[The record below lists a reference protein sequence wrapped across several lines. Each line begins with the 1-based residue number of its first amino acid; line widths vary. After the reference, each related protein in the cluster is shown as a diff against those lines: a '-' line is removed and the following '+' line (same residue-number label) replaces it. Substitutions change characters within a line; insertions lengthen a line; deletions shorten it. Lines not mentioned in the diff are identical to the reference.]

1 MNKQP
6 SKESLKDK
14 VKGIFGIRPT
24 HISTKPSEPKP
35 SEFIITQDILK
46 ELSPECGIN
55 NRIKVINH
63 VCDLAKSKKFEQ
75 NAVEAVWKAVED
87 MLQTDSPP
95 EARHAVLQLLRAII
109 HGQGESLGPLRA
121 YFFKLIWLYQPSNE
135 DLPERLG
142 VFKALTENGK
152 DITYLEEDIARFVLL
167 WMDMGLTADFL
178 HVLVNLVKFNSCYLD
193 QNVSL
198 MVQKICLLCNRTT
211 SSTDIEVA
219 LQVLDAV
226 VCYNC
231 LPSDSLTIFIITLC
245 RTVNVKEFCESCWKL
260 MRKVLGTHLGH
271 SAIYTMCHI
280 MEERAYTEDAALLRG
295 AVFFVGMA
303 LWGAHRLPALKNTP
317 TLVLPSFFKA
327 MACANELVSYEIVL
341 SITRLIKKYGK
352 ELQVVTWDILLGIIE
367 RLLQQ
372 IQTIGSPELKSIV
385 YELLST
391 VEELY
396 EQNGYHGSCDK
407 FFSLVEK
414 CADKRPDASV
424 LTLISY
430 RAQSIQ
436 PAKDGWIQS
445 LHRLMEKFFRNETRS
460 VIRIKVLHILSFVLS
475 TNRQLYEEELIE
487 VVVIPQLGQIAEDR
501 DLLVRKQA
509 TQLLVDLAEGC
520 STHHFNSLLDII
532 ERVASRPLI
541 AGSMDGERDLT
552 AESPMEDVKTAILG
566 LLEILQSKM
575 YSVPAS
581 HASRVYEMLI
591 SHLQLHYKHKY
602 TSPIASS
609 IRLQVFDFL
618 LLMRADSLHR
628 LGVPN
633 KDGVMRFSPYCHCDM
648 GEPEK
653 RVSEKK
659 PAGSVSPPAGSP
671 APPVVPPSSIRTAY
685 LPYNLAFTVVLQCLK
700 MDADW
705 KVLKLVLDKLP
716 WTLQYKVLLLTS
728 PCSIDQLC
736 SILCSMVTDRMIGER
751 LKRAPDGFARTDVQ
765 LAVVPVLTALTSY
778 HSYLE
783 QPRQR
788 ELVQCLETGLICRC
802 AKQCVVALTMCTVEM
817 PDIMIKLLPALIVKL
832 THISATVAMASPMLE
847 FLSTLVRLPHL
858 YANFVAEQYVSVFA
872 ISLPYTNPFKF
883 NQYIVSLAHHVIAMW
898 FIRCRLPFRKDFVQ
912 YITKGLRS
920 NALLPFDDTL
930 EQSSFRARS
939 TSLNERPKSLR
950 AVKVA
955 KQGPSNNSP
964 IKELKDLSA
973 MDAFRSRSIS
983 VSEHAVRRMQTSNT
997 TCSLGSA
1004 DENAVLQADD
1014 TLKTVHLELT
1024 ETCLD
1029 MMARY
1034 VFSNFSALP
1043 KRSPIA
1049 DFLLSGG
1056 QSMTW
1061 LVGNKLVTITTSGGA
1076 RTQALLGLDMTER
1089 PGGGAVEMTRS
1100 DPSLHTRQTK
1110 EAPAKLESQSSLQLN
1125 SRNAR
1130 IRQRSMS
1137 GGHALRGGPAQSLS
1151 PLVSPSDGEL
1161 CGPLPPP
1168 GPPLEGL
1175 GALRGAA
1182 ATAADEQQS
1191 SASSSTAAPP
1201 PLKEKASLAEF
1212 VPMLTQG
1219 WAEIFI
1225 RRPSGNTSWL
1235 MCLENP
1241 PSPFSSELGNMPLQD
1256 LSSVLMAMEGIKEAP
1271 PAPPATATTVTGT
1284 GNTGNTAATT
1294 GNTGTATGNTAAA
1307 APADAPQALSKPSLI
1322 QRSNTVGALA
1332 SLCPPALL
1340 QGRLL
1345 RSISWADSV
1354 VVLEEGAAAGMGVGV
1369 GGPRGLDSLDLEEFE
1384 AMPTEPIFMSDK
1396 FTTSS
1401 SNKTTPAPPPLSRT
1415 SSTSSQDDEKS
1426 TLEEVSEGAIPID
1439 QAPLGLSSA
1448 AVGLQRNIA
1457 DDDDLP
1463 FAHSQTLNKSSS
1475 SPELQTL
1482 PEAFAKA
1489 TAAAASSSGMG
1500 LGSSSAASGTAGAS
1514 GVGDVPR
1521 VRTPVEGGK
1530 PQGGDREV
1538 VGGGGGG
1545 GGGGGESG
1553 GQGDSVSTAA
1563 TTTTASATAGGGTG
1577 ATGAGSGTAA
1587 VAGPG
1592 AGNGVGGGS
1601 LSSSSSAPRMR
1612 LECPAPAKPG
1622 PLSPSGHRPRGHTIS
1637 VSAPSSRRE
1646 RKMDRDAYHNRSGGP
1661 GSNAEKASGLSPSFV
1676 FLQLYHSPF
1685 FGNEANKPLLLPK
1698 SELIDRAVKVL
1709 DQMPPY
1715 DTHKIG
1721 VVFVGPGQVSNE
1733 VSILSNE
1740 YGSNR
1745 YAQFLTGLGKL
1756 IHLKD
1761 CDPDQVFL
1769 GGLDQYGDDG
1779 EFTYC
1784 WHDDIMQ
1791 AIFHIAT
1798 LMPNRESDKGCCNK
1812 KRHIGNDF
1820 VVVVY
1825 NDSSEEYKLG
1835 TIKGQFN
1842 FVEVV
1847 IKPLDYD
1854 SNLVT
1859 LQCRKDLEGLVDTSV
1874 AKIVSDR
1881 NLPLLVRQMALHANM
1896 ASLVHQY
1903 RANPLDAYASKW
1915 LARLRHIKRIRT
1927 RAQEEIQSRPT
1938 PGISLTQSHSSMSK
1952 SSGVHHQQQQQG
1964 SLSANDSGQRKRLVS
1979 TVDDF
1984 TDFV

>member
-6 SKESLKDK
+6 NKESLKER
-14 VKGIFGIRPT
+14 VKGMLGLGPPRP
-24 HISTKPSEPKP
+24 PSKQSDTKP
-35 SEFIITQDILK
+35 SEFIITTELIK
-46 ELSPECGIN
+46 ELHPDYGLS
-55 NRIKVINH
+55 NRIRMMNQI
-63 VCDLAKSKKFEQ
+63 CDLAKTKKFEEH
-75 NAVEAVWKAVED
+75 AVEAVWKAVED
-87 MLQTDSPP
+87 MLNPEQPP

-109 HGQGESLGPLRA
+109 QGQGERLGPLRA
-121 YFFKLIWLYQPSNE
+121 YFFKVIRDYQPCNE
-135 DLPERLG
+135 DLSDRLE

-167 WMDMGLTADFL
+167 WMEIGLTSDFL

-193 QNVSL
+193 QNVSI
-198 MVQKICLLCNRTT
+198 MVQKICLMCNRTT
-211 SSTDIEVA
+211 SSTDIEVS

-231 LPSDSLTIFIITLC
+231 LPSDSLTVFIITLC

-271 SAIYTMCHI
+271 SAIYTMCRI
-280 MEERAYTEDAALLRG
+280 MEERVYMEDAPLLRG

-317 TLVLPSFFKA
+317 TLVLPSFYKA
-327 MACANELVSYEIVL
+327 MSCANEVVSYEIVL

-372 IQTIGSPELKSIV
+372 IQTIGSAELKAIV
-385 YELLST
+385 YELLTT

-396 EQNGYHGSCDK
+396 EQNGYHGSTEK
-407 FFSLVEK
+407 FFILVEK

-445 LHRLMEKFFRNETRS
+445 LHRLMEKFFKNETRS

-475 TNRQLYEEELIE
+475 TNRQLYEDELIE
-487 VVVIPQLGQIAEDR
+487 MVVIPQLSVIAEDR
-501 DLLVRKQA
+501 DLAVRKQA

-520 STHHFNSLLDII
+520 NTHHFTSLLDII
-532 ERVASRPLI
+532 ERVASRSLVCLGPMEV
-541 AGSMDGERDLT
+541 SERDPT
-552 AESPMEDVKTAILG
+552 AESPMEDVRTSILG
-566 LLEILQSKM
+566 LLEILQSKL
-575 YSVPAS
+575 YSLPAS
-581 HASRVYEMLI
+581 HASRVYELLI
-591 SHLQLHYKHKY
+591 SHLQLHYKNKY
-602 TSPIASS
+602 CSAIAST
-609 IRLQVFDFL
+609 IRLQVFDFFL
-618 LLMRADSLHR
+618 MMRADFLHR

-633 KDGVMRFSPYCHCDM
+633 KDGAIRFSPYCYCDT

-653 RVSEKK
+653 RVGEKK
-659 PAGSVSPPAGSP
+659 PAGSTSPPAGSP
-671 APPVVPPSSIRTAY
+671 APAAAPPSGTIRSAY
-685 LPYNLAFTVVLQCLK
+685 LPYAPAFSVLLQCLK
-700 MDADW
+700 METDW

-716 WTLQYKVLLLTS
+716 WMLQYKVLLLTS
-728 PCSIDQLC
+728 PCSLDQLC
-736 SILCSMVTDRMIGER
+736 STLCCMVTDRLISER
-751 LKRAPDGFARTDVQ
+751 LKKTPEGFSRTDVQ
-765 LAVVPVLTALTSY
+765 LAVVPVLTAITSY
-778 HSYLE
+778 HNYLE
-783 QPRQR
+783 QSRQR
-788 ELVQCLETGLICRC
+788 ELVQCLETGLIYRC

-872 ISLPYTNPFKF
+872 ISLPYTNPSKF

-898 FIRCRLPFRKDFVQ
+898 FIRCRLAFRKDFVQ

-920 NALLPFDDTL
+920 NALLPFDDSH
-930 EQSSFRARS
+930 EQSPFRARS

-950 AVKVA
+950 AAKVA
-955 KQGPSNNSP
+955 KAAAAVANSSSSP
-964 IKELKDLSA
+964 VKELRDLSA

-983 VSEHAVRRMQTSNT
+983 VSEHAVRRMQTSTT

-1004 DENAVLQADD
+1004 DENAVTQADEG
-1014 TLKTVHLELT
+1014 LKTVHLELT

-1049 DFLLSGG
+1049 EFLLAGG
-1056 QSMTW
+1056 RSMTW
-1061 LVGNKLVTITTSGGA
+1061 LVGNKLVTITTSGGV
-1076 RTQALLGLDMTER
+1076 RTQALLGLDMNER
-1089 PGGGAVEMTRS
+1089 LGGGEMTRS
-1100 DPSLHTRQTK
+1100 DPSLHTRMTK
-1110 EAPAKLESQSSLQLN
+1110 EAPAKLESQSSQQHN
-1125 SRNAR
+1125 RATR
-1130 IRQRSMS
+1130 IRVRSMS
-1137 GGHALRGGPAQSLS
+1137 GGHALRAGPAQSLS
-1151 PLVSPSDGEL
+1151 PLVSPSEGEL
-1161 CGPLPPP
+1161 ATPLSPYSGPTLDSV
-1168 GPPLEGL
+1168 GPPSSIS
-1175 GALRGAA
+1175 ATPSAPSPLR
-1182 ATAADEQQS
+1182 DN
-1191 SASSSTAAPP
+1191 P
-1201 PLKEKASLAEF
+1201 SLAEF

-1241 PSPFSSELGNMPLQD
+1241 PSPFSSELGNMPLQE
-1256 LSSVLMAMEGIKEAP
+1256 LSSVLMAMEGVKEPAAQTASAP
-1271 PAPPATATTVTGT
+1271 AST
-1284 GNTGNTAATT
+1284 
-1294 GNTGTATGNTAAA
+1294 A
-1307 APADAPQALSKPSLI
+1307 APAPTSVSEPLI
-1322 QRSNTVGALA
+1322 QTQSSVGGKANLFQRSNT
-1332 SLCPPALL
+1332 
-1340 QGRLL
+1340 
-1345 RSISWADSV
+1345 DSV
-1354 VVLEEGAAAGMGVGV
+1354 VVLEEGSGVTAANT
-1369 GGPRGLDSLDLEEFE
+1369 PPDWLESEEFE
-1384 AMPTEPIFMSDK
+1384 PIPTEPIFISADK
-1396 FTTSS
+1396 FP
-1401 SNKTTPAPPPLSRT
+1401 KTPPPGTLSRS

-1439 QAPLGLSSA
+1439 QPTLGPSTPGSQ
-1448 AVGLQRNIA
+1448 GPE
-1457 DDDDLP
+1457 LP
-1463 FAHSQTLNKSSS
+1463 FQSHSQSQGHGLNKSSS

-1482 PEAFAKA
+1482 PEAFTKA
-1489 TAAAASSSGMG
+1489 ALESEGVLGDTSRPRAPSDGKPQMQQSHFERDKVGGSTGGERNG
-1500 LGSSSAASGTAGAS
+1500 LGGPCLGADGSGSSS
-1514 GVGDVPR
+1514 
-1521 VRTPVEGGK
+1521 
-1530 PQGGDREV
+1530 Q
-1538 VGGGGGG
+1538 
-1545 GGGGGESG
+1545 SG
-1553 GQGDSVSTAA
+1553 G
-1563 TTTTASATAGGGTG
+1563 AG
-1577 ATGAGSGTAA
+1577 
-1587 VAGPG
+1587 
-1592 AGNGVGGGS
+1592 
-1601 LSSSSSAPRMR
+1601 MR
-1612 LECPAPAKPG
+1612 LSFPAAPAQPG
-1622 PLSPSGHRPRGHTIS
+1622 PISPSGGHRPRGHTIS

-1646 RKMDRDAYHNRSGGP
+1646 RRTDRDSYHSRPGP
-1661 GSNAEKASGLSPSFV
+1661 SNTEKISGLSPSFV

-1698 SELIDRAVKVL
+1698 TQVIDRAVKVL

-1721 VVFVGPGQVSNE
+1721 VVFVGAGQVNNE
-1733 VSILSNE
+1733 VAILSNE

-1745 YAQFLTGLGKL
+1745 YAAFLTGLGKL

-1761 CDPDQVFL
+1761 CDPDQIFL

-1820 VVVVY
+1820 VMVVY
-1825 NDSSEEYKLG
+1825 NDSGEEYKLG

-1847 IKPLDYD
+1847 IKPLDYEC
-1854 SNLVT
+1854 NLVT
-1859 LQCRKDLEGLVDTSV
+1859 LQCRKDLEGLVDTTV

-1903 RANPLDAYASKW
+1903 RANPSDAYASKW

-1927 RAQEEIQSRPT
+1927 RAQEDIQSRST
-1938 PGISLTQSHSSMSK
+1938 PGISLTQGHTQQNK
-1952 SSGVHHQQQQQG
+1952 SFQQSTAG
-1964 SLSANDSGQRKRLVS
+1964 ANPEVSGQRKRLVS

>member
-6 SKESLKDK
+6 SKESLRDR
-14 VKGIFGIRPT
+14 VKGMFGLGPTRPHSKQT
-24 HISTKPSEPKP
+24 EK
-35 SEFIITQDILK
+35 FIITLDILM
-46 ELSPECGIN
+46 ELTPEYGLHH
-55 NRIKVINH
+55 RIRVINH
-63 VCDLAKSKKFEQ
+63 VCDLAKSKKFEEH
-75 NAVEAVWKAVED
+75 AVEAVWKAVED
-87 MLQTDSPP
+87 MMQPEQPP
-95 EARHAVLQLLRAII
+95 EAHHAVLVLLRAII
-109 HGQGESLGPLRA
+109 QGQGERLGPLRA
-121 YFFKLIWLYQPSNE
+121 YFFKIILDYQPSNE
-135 DLPERLG
+135 DLAERLE
-142 VFKALTENGK
+142 VFKSLTENGK
-152 DITYLEEDIARFVLL
+152 DITYLEEEIARFVLL
-167 WMDMGLTADFL
+167 WMDIGLSSDFL

-193 QNVSL
+193 ENVSL

-231 LPSDSLTIFIITLC
+231 LPSDSLTVFIITLC

-271 SAIYTMCHI
+271 SAIYTMCRI
-280 MEERAYTEDAALLRG
+280 MEERVYSEDAALLRG

-317 TLVLPSFFKA
+317 TLVLPSFYKA
-327 MACANELVSYEIVL
+327 MSCTNEVVFYEIVL
-341 SITRLIKKYGK
+341 SITRLIKKYGR
-352 ELQVVTWDILLGIIE
+352 ELLVVTWDILLSIIE
-367 RLLQQ
+367 KLLQQ
-372 IQTIGSPELKSIV
+372 IQTMGSPDLKVIV

-396 EQNGYHGSCDK
+396 EQNDFHGSSQR

-436 PAKDGWIQS
+436 PAKDGWLQN
-445 LHRLMEKFFRNETRS
+445 LLKLTEKFFRNESRT

-501 DLLVRKQA
+501 DLSVRKQA

-520 STHHFNSLLDII
+520 STHHFSSLLDII
-532 ERVASRPLI
+532 EKVARPLTC
-541 AGSMDGERDLT
+541 SVEGERELSV
-552 AESPMEDVKTAILG
+552 ESPMEDVRTAILG
-566 LLEILQSKM
+566 LLDILQSKL
-575 YSVPAS
+575 YSLPAS
-581 HASRVYEMLI
+581 HASRVYELLI
-591 SHLQLHYKHKY
+591 SHLQLHYKNKY
-602 TSPIASS
+602 YSATGSS
-609 IRLQVFDFL
+609 IRLKVFDFL
-618 LLMRADSLHR
+618 LMMRADSLHR

-633 KDGVMRFSPYCHCDM
+633 KDGVLRFSPYCHCDS
-648 GEPEK
+648 EK
-653 RVSEKK
+653 RVTDKK
-659 PAGSVSPPAGSP
+659 PTGTVSPPTGSP
-671 APPVVPPSSIRTAY
+671 TPAAPPSSIRTAY
-685 LPYNLAFTVVLQCLK
+685 LPYSLAFSVLLQCLK
-700 MDADW
+700 MENDW
-705 KVLKLVLDKLP
+705 KVLKLVLDKMSC
-716 WTLQYKVLLLTS
+716 TIQYKVLVLTS
-728 PCSIDQLC
+728 PCNIDHLC
-736 SILCSMVTDRMIGER
+736 STLCSMVTDRLISER
-751 LKRAPDGFARTDVQ
+751 LKKTPDGFSLTDVQ
-765 LAVVPVLTALTSY
+765 LAAVPVLTALTSY

-783 QPRQR
+783 QSRQR
-788 ELVQCLETGLICRC
+788 ELVQCLEKGLIYRC

-872 ISLPYTNPFKF
+872 ISLPYTNPSKF

-920 NALLPFDDTL
+920 NALLPFDDTH

-939 TSLNERPKSLR
+939 HISDFTRT
-950 AVKVA
+950 
-955 KQGPSNNSP
+955 
-964 IKELKDLSA
+964 
-973 MDAFRSRSIS
+973 S
-983 VSEHAVRRMQTSNT
+983 VSWLCDALFDPVTSPVLAVTPDPVLCRMQTSST

-1004 DENAVLQADD
+1004 DENAVMQADD
-1014 TLKTVHLELT
+1014 ALKTVHLELT

-1049 DFLLSGG
+1049 EFLLSGG
-1056 QSMTW
+1056 PSMTW
-1061 LVGNKLVTITTSGGA
+1061 LVGNKLVTITTSGGS
-1076 RTQALLGLDMTER
+1076 RTQALLGLDMVER
-1089 PGGGAVEMTRS
+1089 PGGGGEMTRS

-1110 EAPAKLESQSSLQLN
+1110 EAPAKLESQSGHQIS
-1125 SRNAR
+1125 SSTRTR
-1130 IRQRSMS
+1130 VRSIS
-1137 GGHALRGGPAQSLS
+1137 GDSTHTHTP
-1151 PLVSPSDGEL
+1151 
-1161 CGPLPPP
+1161 GPLPPP
-1168 GPPLEGL
+1168 
-1175 GALRGAA
+1175 A
-1182 ATAADEQQS
+1182 
-1191 SASSSTAAPP
+1191 
-1201 PLKEKASLAEF
+1201 PLKDKSSLAEF

-1241 PSPFSSELGNMPLQD
+1241 PSPFSSELGNVPLQE
-1256 LSSVLMAMEGIKEAP
+1256 LSSVLMAMDGVKEPQSEAP
-1271 PAPPATATTVTGT
+1271 V
-1284 GNTGNTAATT
+1284 
-1294 GNTGTATGNTAAA
+1294 
-1307 APADAPQALSKPSLI
+1307 PQPQGRPCPI
-1322 QRSNTVGALA
+1322 QRSNTVGALG
-1332 SLCPPALL
+1332 SLCSPETP
-1340 QGRLL
+1340 GRLH
-1345 RSISWADSV
+1345 RSISWAGRYV
-1354 VVLEEGAAAGMGVGV
+1354 CGLEHAHAHA
-1369 GGPRGLDSLDLEEFE
+1369 
-1384 AMPTEPIFMSDK
+1384 PIFILLALINHRLIHVIY
-1396 FTTSS
+1396 FVSS
-1401 SNKTTPAPPPLSRT
+1401 LLKS

-1426 TLEEVSEGAIPID
+1426 TLEEVSEGGIPID
-1439 QAPLGLSSA
+1439 QPPPALSTPGHQETDVS
-1448 AVGLQRNIA
+1448 L
-1457 DDDDLP
+1457 
-1463 FAHSQTLNKSSS
+1463 SQATTLSKSSS

-1482 PEAFAKA
+1482 PEAFTK
-1489 TAAAASSSGMG
+1489 
-1500 LGSSSAASGTAGAS
+1500 
-1514 GVGDVPR
+1514 
-1521 VRTPVEGGK
+1521 
-1530 PQGGDREV
+1530 
-1538 VGGGGGG
+1538 
-1545 GGGGGESG
+1545 
-1553 GQGDSVSTAA
+1553 
-1563 TTTTASATAGGGTG
+1563 
-1577 ATGAGSGTAA
+1577 A
-1587 VAGPG
+1587 VAQTGP
-1592 AGNGVGGGS
+1592 
-1601 LSSSSSAPRMR
+1601 SSSSASVSVSSSSTSRMR
-1612 LECPAPAKPG
+1612 LEFPTAQPG
-1622 PLSPSGHRPRGHTIS
+1622 PLSPAGHRPRGHTIS

-1646 RKMDRDAYHNRSGGP
+1646 RKMDRDSFSLTFAP
-1661 GSNAEKASGLSPSFV
+1661 LSVGSFV

-1698 SELIDRAVKVL
+1698 SQLIDRAVKVL

-1721 VVFVGPGQVSNE
+1721 VVFVGAGQANNE

-1761 CDPDQVFL
+1761 CDPDQIFL

-1825 NDSSEEYKLG
+1825 NDSGEEYKLG

-1842 FVEVV
+1842 FVEVL
-1847 IKPLDYD
+1847 IKPLDYE

-1896 ASLVHQY
+1896 ASLVHQC
-1903 RANPLDAYASKW
+1903 RANPSDAYASKW

-1938 PGISLTQSHSSMSK
+1938 HAISVTQSHAPMQNK
-1952 SSGVHHQQQQQG
+1952 PAHQPSG
-1964 SLSANDSGQRKRLVS
+1964 SAPNPDAIQRKRLVS

>member
-1 MNKQP
+1 MMNKQP

-14 VKGIFGIRPT
+14 VKGIFGLGPQRP
-24 HISTKPSEPKP
+24 PSKQSDHKP
-35 SEFIITQDILK
+35 SEFIITSDIIK
-46 ELSPECGIN
+46 ELLPECGLS
-55 NRIKVINH
+55 NRIRTMNH
-63 VCDLAKSKKFEQ
+63 ICDLAKTKKFEEH
-75 NAVEAVWKAVED
+75 AVEAVWKSVDD
-87 MLQTDSPP
+87 MLTQEQPP
-95 EARHAVLQLLRAII
+95 EARHAALQLLRAII
-109 HGQGESLGPLRA
+109 QGQGERLGPLRA
-121 YFFKLIWLYQPSNE
+121 YFFKVIRDYQPCNE
-135 DLPERLG
+135 ELSDRLE

-152 DITYLEEDIARFVLL
+152 DITYLEEDIASFVLL
-167 WMDMGLTADFL
+167 WMNIGLTSDFL

-193 QNVSL
+193 QNVST

-211 SSTDIEVA
+211 ASTDIEVA

-231 LPSDSLTIFIITLC
+231 LPSDSLGVFIITLC

-271 SAIYTMCHI
+271 SAIYTMCRI
-280 MEERAYTEDAALLRG
+280 MEEKVYTEDAPLLRG

-317 TLVLPSFFKA
+317 TLVLPSFYKA
-327 MACANELVSYEIVL
+327 MACANEVVSYEIVL
-341 SITRLIKKYGK
+341 SITRLIRKYGK

-372 IQTIGSPELKSIV
+372 IQAIGSAELKAIV
-385 YELLST
+385 YELLT
-391 VEELY
+391 TIEELY
-396 EQNGYHGSCDK
+396 EQNGYHGSTEK

-445 LHRLMEKFFRNETRS
+445 LHWLMEKFFRNESRS
-460 VIRIKVLHILSFVLS
+460 LIRIKVLHILSFVLS
-475 TNRQLYEEELIE
+475 TNRQLYEDELIE
-487 VVVIPQLGQIAEDR
+487 MVVIPLLSGIADDR
-501 DLLVRKQA
+501 DPAVRKQA

-520 STHHFNSLLDII
+520 NTHHFTSLLDII
-532 ERVASRPLI
+532 ERVASRSLVCPGPMEI
-541 AGSMDGERDLT
+541 SDREHT
-552 AESPMEDVKTAILG
+552 AESPLEDVRTAILG
-566 LLEILQSKM
+566 LLEILQSKL
-575 YSVPAS
+575 YSLPAG
-581 HASRVYEMLI
+581 HATRVYELLI
-591 SHLQLHYKHKY
+591 SHLQLHYKNKY
-602 TSPIASS
+602 SSLIASS
-609 IRLQVFDFL
+609 IRLQIFDFFL
-618 LLMRADSLHR
+618 RMRADSLHR
-628 LGVPN
+628 VGFPN
-633 KDGVMRFSPYCHCDM
+633 KDGAMRFSPYCYCDI

-653 RVSEKK
+653 RTNEKK
-659 PAGSVSPPAGSP
+659 STGPTSPPASGP
-671 APPVVPPSSIRTAY
+671 PPPTAAPSVTATIRSAY
-685 LPYNLAFTVVLQCLK
+685 LPYSTAFSVILQCLK
-700 MDADW
+700 METDW
-705 KVLKLVLDKLP
+705 KVLKLVLEKLQ

-728 PCSIDQLC
+728 PCNLDQLC
-736 SILCSMVTDRMIGER
+736 STLCCMVTDRLISER
-751 LKRAPDGFARTDVQ
+751 LKKIPDGFSRTDVQ
-765 LAVVPVLTALTSY
+765 LAVVPALTAITSY
-778 HSYLE
+778 HTYLE
-783 QPRQR
+783 QSRQR
-788 ELVQCLETGLICRC
+788 ELVQCLETGLIYRC
-802 AKQCVVALTMCTVEM
+802 AKQCVVALTLCTVEM

-872 ISLPYTNPFKF
+872 ISLPYTNPSKY

-920 NALLPFDDTL
+920 NALLPFDDGH

-939 TSLNERPKSLR
+939 TSLNERPK
-950 AVKVA
+950 
-955 KQGPSNNSP
+955 
-964 IKELKDLSA
+964 
-973 MDAFRSRSIS
+973 
-983 VSEHAVRRMQTSNT
+983 RMQTSTT

-1004 DENAVLQADD
+1004 DENAVTQADE

-1049 DFLLSGG
+1049 EFLLAGG
-1056 QSMTW
+1056 RSMTW
-1061 LVGNKLVTITTSGGA
+1061 LVGNKLVTITTSGGVH
-1076 RTQALLGLDMTER
+1076 THALLGLDMADR
-1089 PGGGAVEMTRS
+1089 LGGGEMTSRS
-1100 DPSLHTRQTK
+1100 DPSLHTRITK
-1110 EAPAKLESQSSLQLN
+1110 EAPAKLESQSSQQQ
-1125 SRNAR
+1125 SRATR
-1130 IRQRSMS
+1130 IRVRSMS
-1137 GGHALRGGPAQSLS
+1137 GGHALRAGPAQSLS
-1151 PLVSPSDGEL
+1151 PLVSPSEGEL
-1161 CGPLPPP
+1161 
-1168 GPPLEGL
+1168 
-1175 GALRGAA
+1175 AA
-1182 ATAADEQQS
+1182 QLS
-1191 SASSSTAAPP
+1191 PSSTTLDGLSPPSSTSANTPAPP
-1201 PLKEKASLAEF
+1201 PLKDNPGLAEF
-1212 VPMLTQG
+1212 VPILTQG

-1241 PSPFSSELGNMPLQD
+1241 PSPFSSEVRNMPLQE
-1256 LSSVLMAMEGIKEAP
+1256 LSTVLMAMEGVKEPASRTVSAP
-1271 PAPPATATTVTGT
+1271 ASTATPAPAESFSQTHSGAG
-1284 GNTGNTAATT
+1284 G
-1294 GNTGTATGNTAAA
+1294 
-1307 APADAPQALSKPSLI
+1307 KPHLI
-1322 QRSNTVGALA
+1322 QRSNTVSG
-1332 SLCPPALL
+1332 SLWFLGQGSAPIGPPAHN
-1340 QGRLL
+1340 RLY

-1354 VVLEEGAAAGMGVGV
+1354 VVMEESPGVTAV
-1369 GGPRGLDSLDLEEFE
+1369 QSPSDWPECEEFE
-1384 AMPTEPIFMSDK
+1384 PVPADPIFISADK
-1396 FTTSS
+1396 FPKAPPSGTLSRSS
-1401 SNKTTPAPPPLSRT
+1401 S
-1415 SSTSSQDDEKS
+1415 SSSSQDEEKS

-1439 QAPLGLSSA
+1439 QAPLGLSTP
-1448 AVGLQRNIA
+1448 G
-1457 DDDDLP
+1457 
-1463 FAHSQTLNKSSS
+1463 SQELLFQGTHQSQGHGLNKSSS

-1482 PEAFAKA
+1482 SEAFSKVNLESETAIGDAAQSRVPAETKA
-1489 TAAAASSSGMG
+1489 QQLTERE
-1500 LGSSSAASGTAGAS
+1500 SA
-1514 GVGDVPR
+1514 
-1521 VRTPVEGGK
+1521 
-1530 PQGGDREV
+1530 GGDLGGIITTNPITDSASTGPPQS
-1538 VGGGGGG
+1538 VG
-1545 GGGGGESG
+1545 
-1553 GQGDSVSTAA
+1553 A
-1563 TTTTASATAGGGTG
+1563 
-1577 ATGAGSGTAA
+1577 
-1587 VAGPG
+1587 
-1592 AGNGVGGGS
+1592 
-1601 LSSSSSAPRMR
+1601 RMK
-1612 LECPAPAKPG
+1612 LEFPPPG
-1622 PLSPSGHRPRGHTIS
+1622 PQPGPISPGGGHRPRGHTIS

-1646 RKMDRDAYHNRSGGP
+1646 RRTERDSYQSRSGP
-1661 GSNAEKASGLSPSFV
+1661 SSNTEKMAGLSPSFV

-1698 SELIDRAVKVL
+1698 TQVIDRAVKVL

-1721 VVFVGPGQVSNE
+1721 VIFVGAGQVNNE
-1733 VSILSNE
+1733 VAILSNE

-1745 YAQFLTGLGKL
+1745 YAAFLTGLGKL

-1761 CDPDQVFL
+1761 CDPDQIFL

-1820 VVVVY
+1820 VMVVY
-1825 NDSSEEYKLG
+1825 NDSGEEYKLG

-1842 FVEVV
+1842 FVEVI
-1847 IKPLDYD
+1847 IKPLDYEC
-1854 SNLVT
+1854 NLVS

-1874 AKIVSDR
+1874 SKIVSDG

-1903 RANPLDAYASKW
+1903 RANPSDAYASKW

-1927 RAQEEIQSRPT
+1927 RAQEDIQSRAT
-1938 PGISLTQSHSSMSK
+1938 PGISLTQGHAQQNKPFQQSSSA
-1952 SSGVHHQQQQQG
+1952 SSN
-1964 SLSANDSGQRKRLVS
+1964 SESTGQRKRLVS

>member
-1 MNKQP
+1 MSKETIYQIVIYATNELFSGSMNKQP
-6 SKESLKDK
+6 SKESLRDR
-14 VKGIFGIRPT
+14 VKGIFGLGPTRPHSKQT
-24 HISTKPSEPKP
+24 ESKP
-35 SEFIITQDILK
+35 SEFIITLDILM
-46 ELSPECGIN
+46 ELSAEYSLHH
-55 NRIKVINH
+55 RIRVINH
-63 VCDLAKSKKFEQ
+63 VCELAKSKKFEEH
-75 NAVEAVWKAVED
+75 AVEAVWKAVED
-87 MLQTDSPP
+87 MMQPEQPP
-95 EARHAVLQLLRAII
+95 EAHHAVLVLLRAII
-109 HGQGESLGPLRA
+109 QGQGERLGPLRA
-121 YFFKLIWLYQPSNE
+121 YFFKIILDYQPSNE
-135 DLPERLG
+135 DLAERLE

-152 DITYLEEDIARFVLL
+152 DITYLEEEIARFVLL
-167 WMDMGLTADFL
+167 WMDIGLSSDFL

-193 QNVSL
+193 ENVSL

-231 LPSDSLTIFIITLC
+231 LPSDSLTVFIITLC

-271 SAIYTMCHI
+271 SAIYTMCRI
-280 MEERAYTEDAALLRG
+280 MEERVYSEDAALLRG

-317 TLVLPSFFKA
+317 TLVLPSFYKA
-327 MACANELVSYEIVL
+327 MSCANEVVSYEIVL
-341 SITRLIKKYGK
+341 SITRLIKKYGR
-352 ELQVVTWDILLGIIE
+352 ELHVVTWDILLSIIE

-372 IQTIGSPELKSIV
+372 IQTMGSPDLKVIV

-396 EQNGYHGSCDK
+396 EQNDFHGSSQR

-436 PAKDGWIQS
+436 PAKDGWLQN
-445 LHRLMEKFFRNETRS
+445 LLKLMEKFFRNESRT

-501 DLLVRKQA
+501 DLSVRKPA

-520 STHHFNSLLDII
+520 STHHFSSLLDII
-532 ERVASRPLI
+532 EKVARPLTC
-541 AGSMDGERDLT
+541 SMEGERELSV
-552 AESPMEDVKTAILG
+552 ESPMEDVRTAILG
-566 LLEILQSKM
+566 LLDILQSKL
-575 YSVPAS
+575 YSLPAS
-581 HASRVYEMLI
+581 HASRVYELLI
-591 SHLQLHYKHKY
+591 SHLQLHYKNKY
-602 TSPIASS
+602 YSAAGSS
-609 IRLQVFDFL
+609 IRLKVFDFL
-618 LLMRADSLHR
+618 LMMRADSLHR

-633 KDGVMRFSPYCHCDM
+633 KDGVLRFSPYCHCDV
-648 GEPEK
+648 GESEK
-653 RVSEKK
+653 RVTDKK
-659 PAGSVSPPAGSP
+659 PTGTVASPTGSP
-671 APPVVPPSSIRTAY
+671 TPAAPPSSIRTAF
-685 LPYNLAFTVVLQCLK
+685 LPYSLAFSVLLQCLK
-700 MDADW
+700 METDW
-705 KVLKLVLDKLP
+705 KVLKLVLDKMSC
-716 WTLQYKVLLLTS
+716 TIQYKVLIRTS
-728 PCSIDQLC
+728 PCNIDHLC
-736 SILCSMVTDRMIGER
+736 STLCSMVTDRLISER
-751 LKRAPDGFARTDVQ
+751 LKKTPDGFSLTDVQ

-783 QPRQR
+783 QSRQR
-788 ELVQCLETGLICRC
+788 ELVQCLEKGLIYRC

-872 ISLPYTNPFKF
+872 ISLPYTNPSKF

-898 FIRCRLPFRKDFVQ
+898 FIRCRLAFRKDFVQ

-920 NALLPFDDTL
+920 NALLPFDDTH

-939 TSLNERPKSLR
+939 TSLNERPK
-950 AVKVA
+950 
-955 KQGPSNNSP
+955 
-964 IKELKDLSA
+964 
-973 MDAFRSRSIS
+973 
-983 VSEHAVRRMQTSNT
+983 RMQTSST

-1004 DENAVLQADD
+1004 DENAVMQADD
-1014 TLKTVHLELT
+1014 ALKTVHLELT

-1049 DFLLSGG
+1049 EFLLSGG
-1056 QSMTW
+1056 PSMTW
-1061 LVGNKLVTITTSGGA
+1061 LVGNKLVTITTSGGS
-1076 RTQALLGLDMTER
+1076 RTQALLGLDMAER
-1089 PGGGAVEMTRS
+1089 PGGGEMTRS

-1110 EAPAKLESQSSLQLN
+1110 EAPPKLESQSGQQIS
-1125 SRNAR
+1125 SSTRTR
-1130 IRQRSMS
+1130 VRSIS
-1137 GGHALRGGPAQSLS
+1137 GGHALRAGPAQSLS
-1151 PLVSPSDGEL
+1151 PLVASPEGEYS
-1161 CGPLPPP
+1161 GPLPPP
-1168 GPPLEGL
+1168 GPPLEVL
-1175 GALRGAA
+1175 GSQRGV
-1182 ATAADEQQS
+1182 DEHPTPSASQS
-1191 SASSSTAAPP
+1191 SA
-1201 PLKEKASLAEF
+1201 PLKDKSSLAEF

-1241 PSPFSSELGNMPLQD
+1241 PSPFSSELGNIPLQE
-1256 LSSVLMAMEGIKEAP
+1256 LSSVLMAMDGVKEPQSEAP
-1271 PAPPATATTVTGT
+1271 V
-1284 GNTGNTAATT
+1284 
-1294 GNTGTATGNTAAA
+1294 
-1307 APADAPQALSKPSLI
+1307 PQLQGRPCPI
-1322 QRSNTVGALA
+1322 QRSNT
-1332 SLCPPALL
+1332 
-1340 QGRLL
+1340 
-1345 RSISWADSV
+1345 DS
-1354 VVLEEGAAAGMGVGV
+1354 VVLEEAGRSRAIVSAAE
-1369 GGPRGLDSLDLEEFE
+1369 SSELEEFE
-1384 AMPTEPIFMSDK
+1384 AVASEPIIMS
-1396 FTTSS
+1396 S
-1401 SNKTTPAPPPLSRT
+1401 

-1426 TLEEVSEGAIPID
+1426 TLEEVSEGGIPID
-1439 QAPLGLSSA
+1439 QPPLALSTPGHQETDVS
-1448 AVGLQRNIA
+1448 L
-1457 DDDDLP
+1457 
-1463 FAHSQTLNKSSS
+1463 SQATTLSKSSS

-1482 PEAFAKA
+1482 PEAFTKA
-1489 TAAAASSSGMG
+1489 AVQSAAA
-1500 LGSSSAASGTAGAS
+1500 
-1514 GVGDVPR
+1514 
-1521 VRTPVEGGK
+1521 
-1530 PQGGDREV
+1530 
-1538 VGGGGGG
+1538 
-1545 GGGGGESG
+1545 
-1553 GQGDSVSTAA
+1553 
-1563 TTTTASATAGGGTG
+1563 
-1577 ATGAGSGTAA
+1577 
-1587 VAGPG
+1587 GP
-1592 AGNGVGGGS
+1592 
-1601 LSSSSSAPRMR
+1601 SSSSASVSVSSSSTSRMR
-1612 LECPAPAKPG
+1612 LEFPTAQPG
-1622 PLSPSGHRPRGHTIS
+1622 PLSPAGHRPRGHTIS

-1646 RKMDRDAYHNRSGGP
+1646 RKMDRDSYHNRGAA
-1661 GSNAEKASGLSPSFV
+1661 SNTEKSSGLSPSFV

-1685 FGNEANKPLLLPK
+1685 FGSEANKPLLLPK
-1698 SELIDRAVKVL
+1698 SQLIDRAVKVL

-1721 VVFVGPGQVSNE
+1721 VVFVGAGQANNE

-1761 CDPDQVFL
+1761 CDPDQIFL

-1825 NDSSEEYKLG
+1825 NDSGEEYKLG

-1842 FVEVV
+1842 FVEVL
-1847 IKPLDYD
+1847 IKPLDYE

-1896 ASLVHQY
+1896 ASLVHQC
-1903 RANPLDAYASKW
+1903 RANPSDAYASKW

-1938 PGISLTQSHSSMSK
+1938 HAVSLTQSHAPMQNK
-1952 SSGVHHQQQQQG
+1952 PAHQPSG
-1964 SLSANDSGQRKRLVS
+1964 SAANPDAGQRKRLVS

>member
-1 MNKQP
+1 MSCPPASAMNKQQ

-14 VKGIFGIRPT
+14 VKGIFGLGPSRP
-24 HISTKPSEPKP
+24 PSKQTESKP
-35 SEFIITQDILK
+35 SEFIITLDILK
-46 ELSPECGIN
+46 ELSPECGLH
-55 NRIKVINH
+55 NRIRVINH
-63 VCDLAKSKKFEQ
+63 VCELAKSKKFEEH
-75 NAVEAVWKAVED
+75 AVEVLWKAVED
-87 MLQTDSPP
+87 MLQPEQP

-109 HGQGESLGPLRA
+109 QGQGERLGPLRA
-121 YFFKLIWLYQPSNE
+121 YFFKIIRDYHPSNE
-135 DLPERLG
+135 DLPDRLE

-152 DITYLEEDIARFVLL
+152 DITYLEEDIARFVVL
-167 WMDMGLTADFL
+167 WMDVGLTADFL

-193 QNVSL
+193 QNVSH

-231 LPSDSLTIFIITLC
+231 LPSDSLPIFISTLC

-271 SAIYTMCHI
+271 SAIYTMCRI

-303 LWGAHRLPALKNTP
+303 LWGAHRLSALKNTP
-317 TLVLPSFFKA
+317 TLVLPSFYKA
-327 MACANELVSYEIVL
+327 MTCGNEVVSYEIVL
-341 SITRLIKKYGK
+341 SVTRLIKKYGK
-352 ELQVVTWDILLGIIE
+352 ELQVVTWDTLLNIIE
-367 RLLQQ
+367 KLLQH
-372 IQTIGSPELKSIV
+372 IQTTGSHELKTIV
-385 YELLST
+385 HELLTT

-396 EQNGYHGSCDK
+396 EQNGYHGSSER
-407 FFSLVEK
+407 FFCLIEK
-414 CADKRPDASV
+414 CSDKRPESSV

-430 RAQSIQ
+430 RAHSIQ
-436 PAKDGWIQS
+436 PAKDGWIQN
-445 LHRLMEKFFRNETRS
+445 LHRLMEKFFRNESRS
-460 VIRIKVLHILSFVLS
+460 AIRIKVLDVLSFVLS

-487 VVVIPQLGQIAEDR
+487 VVVIPHLSQIAEDR
-501 DLLVRKQA
+501 DLHVRKLA

-520 STHHFNSLLDII
+520 NTHHFNSLLDII
-532 ERVASRPLI
+532 EKVASRSLACVGP
-541 AGSMDGERDLT
+541 AEAAERELSV
-552 AESPMEDVKTAILG
+552 ESPMEDVKTAILG
-566 LLEILQSKM
+566 LLEILQSKL
-575 YSVPAS
+575 YSLPAS
-581 HASRVYEMLI
+581 HACRVYELLI
-591 SHLQLHYKHKY
+591 GHLQLHYKNKY
-602 TSPIASS
+602 CSAIASS

-633 KDGVMRFSPYCHCDM
+633 KDGVLRFSSYCHCDM

-653 RVSEKK
+653 RASEKK
-659 PAGSVSPPAGSP
+659 PAGTVSPPAGSP
-671 APPVVPPSSIRTAY
+671 VPATQPSSIRTAC
-685 LPYNLAFTVVLQCLK
+685 LPYSLAFSVLLQCLK
-700 MDADW
+700 LETDW
-705 KVLKLVLDKLP
+705 KVLKLVLDKMP
-716 WTLQYKVLLLTS
+716 STLQYKVLMLTS

-736 SILCSMVTDRMIGER
+736 STLCSMVTDRLISER
-751 LKRAPDGFARTDVQ
+751 LRKTPDGFSRTDVQ

-778 HSYLE
+778 HNYLE
-783 QPRQR
+783 QSRQR
-788 ELVQCLETGLICRC
+788 ELVQCLETGLIYRC

-832 THISATVAMASPMLE
+832 THISATVTMASPMLE

-872 ISLPYTNPFKF
+872 ISLPYTNPSKF

-920 NALLPFDDTL
+920 NALLPFDDTH

-950 AVKVA
+950 TAKVA

-964 IKELKDLSA
+964 VKELKDLSA

-983 VSEHAVRRMQTSNT
+983 VSEHAVRRKRLELVNNPPLRAPSEEGERGRIISSPSLMHTSIT
-997 TCSLGSA
+997 TSSLGSA
-1004 DENAVLQADD
+1004 DENAMAQADD
-1014 TLKTVHLELT
+1014 GLKNVHLELT

-1049 DFLLSGG
+1049 EFLLAGG
-1056 QSMTW
+1056 RSMTW
-1061 LVGNKLVTITTSGGA
+1061 LVGNKLVTITTSGGS
-1076 RTQALLGLDMTER
+1076 RTQALLGLDLAER
-1089 PGGGAVEMTRS
+1089 HGSGELTRS
-1100 DPSLHTRQTK
+1100 DPSLHTRHTK
-1110 EAPAKLESQSSLQLN
+1110 EAPAKLESQPSQQVN
-1125 SRNAR
+1125 RAAR
-1130 IRQRSMS
+1130 IRVRSIS
-1137 GGHALRGGPAQSLS
+1137 GGHALCAGPAQSLS
-1151 PLVSPSDGEL
+1151 PLVSPSESEL
-1161 CGPLPPP
+1161 CGPLPSP
-1168 GPPLEGL
+1168 GPPLDGL
-1175 GALRGAA
+1175 GSLRGEDPAL
-1182 ATAADEQQS
+1182 S
-1191 SASSSTAAPP
+1191 SPP
-1201 PLKEKASLAEF
+1201 QKDQKSSLAEF
-1212 VPMLTQG
+1212 APMLTQG

-1241 PSPFSSELGNMPLQD
+1241 PSPFSSELGNMPLQE
-1256 LSSVLMAMEGIKEAP
+1256 LSSVLMAMERVKEPGPPEAP
-1271 PAPPATATTVTGT
+1271 AV
-1284 GNTGNTAATT
+1284 
-1294 GNTGTATGNTAAA
+1294 
-1307 APADAPQALSKPSLI
+1307 PQGHKPSLI
-1322 QRSNTVGALA
+1322 QRSNT
-1332 SLCPPALL
+1332 
-1340 QGRLL
+1340 
-1345 RSISWADSV
+1345 DSV
-1354 VVLEEGAAAGMGVGV
+1354 VVLEEGGRGRGVES
-1369 GGPRGLDSLDLEEFE
+1369 PSESPESEEFE
-1384 AMPTEPIFMSDK
+1384 AMPNEPIFISTEK
-1396 FTTSS
+1396 LPQSPYSRSS
-1401 SNKTTPAPPPLSRT
+1401 SS
-1415 SSTSSQDDEKS
+1415 SSQDEEKS
-1426 TLEEVSEGAIPID
+1426 TLEEESEGAIPID
-1439 QAPLGLSSA
+1439 QPLPAPPTPGSQ
-1448 AVGLQRNIA
+1448 GP
-1457 DDDDLP
+1457 DLP
-1463 FAHSQTLNKSSS
+1463 FQHTQTLNKSSS

-1482 PEAFAKA
+1482 QEAFGEAPGA
-1489 TAAAASSSGMG
+1489 GPGEAPAAGVRPGEGRPQGPGDEDGAGAEPNGQAEPPAAVAGGATVTAAAA
-1500 LGSSSAASGTAGAS
+1500 
-1514 GVGDVPR
+1514 
-1521 VRTPVEGGK
+1521 
-1530 PQGGDREV
+1530 
-1538 VGGGGGG
+1538 
-1545 GGGGGESG
+1545 
-1553 GQGDSVSTAA
+1553 
-1563 TTTTASATAGGGTG
+1563 ASA
-1577 ATGAGSGTAA
+1577 SK
-1587 VAGPG
+1587 
-1592 AGNGVGGGS
+1592 
-1601 LSSSSSAPRMR
+1601 LK
-1612 LECPAPAKPG
+1612 LEFPAPQPG

-1637 VSAPSSRRE
+1637 VSAPSRRE
-1646 RKMDRDAYHNRSGGP
+1646 RKVERDSYHNRGAA
-1661 GSNAEKASGLSPSFV
+1661 SNSEKTSGLSPSFV

-1698 SELIDRAVKVL
+1698 SQLIDRAVKVL

-1721 VVFVGPGQVSNE
+1721 VVFVGAGQVNNE

-1745 YAQFLTGLGKL
+1745 YTQFLTGLGKL

-1761 CDPDQVFL
+1761 CDPDQIFL

-1820 VVVVY
+1820 VIVVY
-1825 NDSSEEYKLG
+1825 NDSGEDYKLG

-1847 IKPLDYD
+1847 IRPLDYQ

-1896 ASLVHQY
+1896 ASLVHQN
-1903 RANPLDAYASKW
+1903 RSNPSDAYASKW

-1927 RAQEEIQSRPT
+1927 RAQEEVQSRPT
-1938 PGISLTQSHSSMSK
+1938 PGISLTQGHGPVQSK
-1952 SSGVHHQQQQQG
+1952 TPYQQG
-1964 SLSANDSGQRKRLVS
+1964 GATSNPDSGQRKRLVS

>member
-6 SKESLKDK
+6 SKESLRDR
-14 VKGIFGIRPT
+14 VKGIFGLGPTRPHSKQT
-24 HISTKPSEPKP
+24 ESKP
-35 SEFIITQDILK
+35 SEFIITLDILMVRNT
-46 ELSPECGIN
+46 P
-55 NRIKVINH
+55 VIIH
-63 VCDLAKSKKFEQ
+63 TIQPPPPDQSHQPRVRTRQIQEH
-75 NAVEAVWKAVED
+75 AVEAVWKAVED
-87 MLQTDSPP
+87 MMQPEQPP
-95 EARHAVLQLLRAII
+95 EAHHAVLVLLRAII
-109 HGQGESLGPLRA
+109 QGQGERLGPLRA
-121 YFFKLIWLYQPSNE
+121 YFFKIILDYQPSNE
-135 DLPERLG
+135 DLAERLE

-152 DITYLEEDIARFVLL
+152 DITYLEEEIARFVLL
-167 WMDMGLTADFL
+167 WMDIGLSSDFL

-193 QNVSL
+193 ENVSL

-231 LPSDSLTIFIITLC
+231 LPSDSLTVFIITLC

-271 SAIYTMCHI
+271 SAIYTMCRI
-280 MEERAYTEDAALLRG
+280 MEERVYSEDAALLRG

-317 TLVLPSFFKA
+317 TLVLPSFYKA
-327 MACANELVSYEIVL
+327 MSCANEVVSYEIVL
-341 SITRLIKKYGK
+341 SITRLIKKYGR
-352 ELQVVTWDILLGIIE
+352 ELHVVTWDILLSIIE

-372 IQTIGSPELKSIV
+372 IQTMGSPDLKVIV

-396 EQNGYHGSCDK
+396 EQSDFHGSSQR

-436 PAKDGWIQS
+436 PAKDGWLQN
-445 LHRLMEKFFRNETRS
+445 LLKLMEKFFRNESRT

-501 DLLVRKQA
+501 DLSVRKQA

-520 STHHFNSLLDII
+520 STHHFSSLLDII
-532 ERVASRPLI
+532 EKVARPLTC
-541 AGSMDGERDLT
+541 SMEGERELSV
-552 AESPMEDVKTAILG
+552 ESPMEDVRTAILG
-566 LLEILQSKM
+566 LLDILQSKL
-575 YSVPAS
+575 YSLPAS
-581 HASRVYEMLI
+581 HASRVYELLI
-591 SHLQLHYKHKY
+591 SHLQLHYKNKY
-602 TSPIASS
+602 YSAAGSS
-609 IRLQVFDFL
+609 IRLKVFDFL
-618 LLMRADSLHR
+618 LMMRADSLHR

-633 KDGVMRFSPYCHCDM
+633 KDGVLRFSPYCHCDV
-648 GEPEK
+648 GESEK
-653 RVSEKK
+653 RVTDKK
-659 PAGSVSPPAGSP
+659 PTGTVASPTGSP
-671 APPVVPPSSIRTAY
+671 TPAAPPSSIRTAF
-685 LPYNLAFTVVLQCLK
+685 LPYSLAFSVLLQCLK
-700 MDADW
+700 METDW
-705 KVLKLVLDKLP
+705 KVLKLVLDKMSC
-716 WTLQYKVLLLTS
+716 TIQYKVLIRTS
-728 PCSIDQLC
+728 PCNIDHLC
-736 SILCSMVTDRMIGER
+736 STLCSMVTDRLISER
-751 LKRAPDGFARTDVQ
+751 LKKTPDGFSLTDVQ

-783 QPRQR
+783 QSRQR
-788 ELVQCLETGLICRC
+788 ELVQCLEKGLIYRC

-872 ISLPYTNPFKF
+872 ISLPYTNPSKF

-898 FIRCRLPFRKDFVQ
+898 FIRCRLAFRKDFVQ

-920 NALLPFDDTL
+920 NALLPFDDTH

-950 AVKVA
+950 TTKVA
-955 KQGPSNNSP
+955 KQGPSANSP
-964 IKELKDLSA
+964 VKDLKDLSA

-983 VSEHAVRRMQTSNT
+983 VSEHAVRRMQTSST

-1004 DENAVLQADD
+1004 DENAVMQADD
-1014 TLKTVHLELT
+1014 ALKTVHLELT

-1049 DFLLSGG
+1049 EFLLSGG
-1056 QSMTW
+1056 PSMTW
-1061 LVGNKLVTITTSGGA
+1061 LVGNKLVTITTSSGS
-1076 RTQALLGLDMTER
+1076 RTQALLGLDMAER
-1089 PGGGAVEMTRS
+1089 PGGGEMTRS

-1110 EAPAKLESQSSLQLN
+1110 EAPAKLESQSGQQISSSTRTRVRSISGDL
-1125 SRNAR
+1125 R
-1130 IRQRSMS
+1130 IHSGIKYGNMS
-1137 GGHALRGGPAQSLS
+1137 VTSDLIGSCAGVDEHPT
-1151 PLVSPSDGEL
+1151 PS
-1161 CGPLPPP
+1161 
-1168 GPPLEGL
+1168 
-1175 GALRGAA
+1175 AS
-1182 ATAADEQQS
+1182 QS
-1191 SASSSTAAPP
+1191 SA
-1201 PLKEKASLAEF
+1201 PLKDKSSLAEF

-1241 PSPFSSELGNMPLQD
+1241 PSPFSSELGNIPLQE
-1256 LSSVLMAMEGIKEAP
+1256 LSSVLMAMDGVKEPQSEAP
-1271 PAPPATATTVTGT
+1271 V
-1284 GNTGNTAATT
+1284 
-1294 GNTGTATGNTAAA
+1294 
-1307 APADAPQALSKPSLI
+1307 PQPQGRPCPI
-1322 QRSNTVGALA
+1322 QRSNTGDRATV
-1332 SLCPPALL
+1332 S
-1340 QGRLL
+1340 
-1345 RSISWADSV
+1345 
-1354 VVLEEGAAAGMGVGV
+1354 AAE
-1369 GGPRGLDSLDLEEFE
+1369 SSELEEFE
-1384 AMPTEPIFMSDK
+1384 A
-1396 FTTSS
+1396 TSFVS
-1401 SNKTTPAPPPLSRT
+1401 SLLKS

-1426 TLEEVSEGAIPID
+1426 TLEEVSEGGIPID
-1439 QAPLGLSSA
+1439 QPPLALSTPGHQETDVS
-1448 AVGLQRNIA
+1448 L
-1457 DDDDLP
+1457 
-1463 FAHSQTLNKSSS
+1463 SQATTLSKSSS

-1482 PEAFAKA
+1482 PEAFTKA
-1489 TAAAASSSGMG
+1489 AVQ
-1500 LGSSSAASGTAGAS
+1500 SAAGGDLLSSRIPTVQAGEREAS
-1514 GVGDVPR
+1514 G
-1521 VRTPVEGGK
+1521 
-1530 PQGGDREV
+1530 
-1538 VGGGGGG
+1538 
-1545 GGGGGESG
+1545 ESVI
-1553 GQGDSVSTAA
+1553 S
-1563 TTTTASATAGGGTG
+1563 
-1577 ATGAGSGTAA
+1577 
-1587 VAGPG
+1587 AGP
-1592 AGNGVGGGS
+1592 
-1601 LSSSSSAPRMR
+1601 SSSSASVSVSSSSTSRMR
-1612 LECPAPAKPG
+1612 LEFPTAQPG
-1622 PLSPSGHRPRGHTIS
+1622 PLSPAGHRPRGHTIS

-1646 RKMDRDAYHNRSGGP
+1646 RKMDRDSYHNRGGA
-1661 GSNAEKASGLSPSFV
+1661 SNTEKSSGLSPSFV

-1685 FGNEANKPLLLPK
+1685 FGSEANKPLLLPK
-1698 SELIDRAVKVL
+1698 SQLIDRAVKVL

-1721 VVFVGPGQVSNE
+1721 VVFVGAGQANNE

-1761 CDPDQVFL
+1761 CDPDQIFL

-1825 NDSSEEYKLG
+1825 NDSGEEYKLG

-1842 FVEVV
+1842 FVEVL
-1847 IKPLDYD
+1847 IKPLDYE

-1896 ASLVHQY
+1896 ASLVHQC
-1903 RANPLDAYASKW
+1903 RANPSDAYASKW

-1927 RAQEEIQSRPT
+1927 REIQSRPT
-1938 PGISLTQSHSSMSK
+1938 HAVSLTQSHAPMQNK
-1952 SSGVHHQQQQQG
+1952 PAHQPSG
-1964 SLSANDSGQRKRLVS
+1964 SAANPDAGQRKRLVS

>member
-6 SKESLKDK
+6 SKESLRDR
-14 VKGIFGIRPT
+14 VKGIFGLGTPRPHSKQT
-24 HISTKPSEPKP
+24 ENKP
-35 SEFIITQDILK
+35 SEFIITLDILM
-46 ELSPECGIN
+46 ELTPECGLHH
-55 NRIKVINH
+55 RIKVINH
-63 VCDLAKSKKFEQ
+63 VCDLAKSKKFEE
-75 NAVEAVWKAVED
+75 NAVEALWKAVED
-87 MLQTDSPP
+87 MMHPEQPP
-95 EARHAVLQLLRAII
+95 EARHAVLVLLRAII
-109 HGQGESLGPLRA
+109 QGQGERLGPLRA
-121 YFFKLIWLYQPSNE
+121 YFFKIILDYQPSNE
-135 DLPERLG
+135 DLAERLE

-152 DITYLEEDIARFVLL
+152 DITYLEEEIARFVLL
-167 WMDMGLTADFL
+167 WMDIGLSSDFL

-193 QNVSL
+193 ENVSL

-231 LPSDSLTIFIITLC
+231 LPSDSLTVFIITLC

-271 SAIYTMCHI
+271 SAIYTMCRI
-280 MEERAYTEDAALLRG
+280 MEERVYSEDAALLRG

-303 LWGAHRLPALKNTP
+303 LWGAHRLTALKNTP
-317 TLVLPSFFKA
+317 TLVLPSFYKA
-327 MACANELVSYEIVL
+327 MSCSNEVVSYEIVL
-341 SITRLIKKYGK
+341 SITRLIKKYGR
-352 ELQVVTWDILLGIIE
+352 ELQVVTWDILLSIIE

-372 IQTIGSPELKSIV
+372 IQTMGSPDLKVIV

-396 EQNGYHGSCDK
+396 EQNDFHGSSQR
-407 FFSLVEK
+407 FFNLVEK

-436 PAKDGWIQS
+436 PAKDGWLQN
-445 LHRLMEKFFRNETRS
+445 LLKLMEKFFRNESRT

-501 DLLVRKQA
+501 DLSVRKQA

-520 STHHFNSLLDII
+520 NTHHFSSLLDII
-532 ERVASRPLI
+532 EKVASRPLTC
-541 AGSMDGERDLT
+541 SMEGERDLCL
-552 AESPMEDVKTAILG
+552 ESPMEDVRTAILG
-566 LLEILQSKM
+566 LLDILQSKL
-575 YSVPAS
+575 YSLPAS
-581 HASRVYEMLI
+581 HASRVYELLI
-591 SHLQLHYKHKY
+591 SHLQLHYKNKY
-602 TSPIASS
+602 CSAIGSS
-609 IRLQVFDFL
+609 IRLKVFDFL
-618 LLMRADSLHR
+618 LMMRADSLHR

-633 KDGVMRFSPYCHCDM
+633 KDGVLRFSPYCHCDV
-648 GEPEK
+648 GESEK
-653 RVSEKK
+653 RVSDKK
-659 PAGSVSPPAGSP
+659 PAGTVSPPTGSP
-671 APPVVPPSSIRTAY
+671 TPAAPPSSIRTAY
-685 LPYNLAFTVVLQCLK
+685 LPYSLAFNVLLQCLK
-700 MDADW
+700 METDW
-705 KVLKLVLDKLP
+705 KVLKLVLDKMSC
-716 WTLQYKVLLLTS
+716 TIQYKVLILTS
-728 PCSIDQLC
+728 PCNIDHLC
-736 SILCSMVTDRMIGER
+736 STLCSMVTDRLISER
-751 LKRAPDGFARTDVQ
+751 LKKTPDGFSLTDVQ
-765 LAVVPVLTALTSY
+765 LAVVPVLTAITSY

-783 QPRQR
+783 QSRQR
-788 ELVQCLETGLICRC
+788 ELVQCLEKGLIYRC

-872 ISLPYTNPFKF
+872 ISLPYTNPSNRF

-920 NALLPFDDTL
+920 NALLPFDDTH

-939 TSLNERPKSLR
+939 TSLNERPK
-950 AVKVA
+950 
-955 KQGPSNNSP
+955 
-964 IKELKDLSA
+964 
-973 MDAFRSRSIS
+973 
-983 VSEHAVRRMQTSNT
+983 RMQTSNT

-1004 DENAVLQADD
+1004 DENAVMQADD
-1014 TLKTVHLELT
+1014 ALKTVHLELT

-1049 DFLLSGG
+1049 EFLLSGG
-1056 QSMTW
+1056 PSMTW
-1061 LVGNKLVTITTSGGA
+1061 LVGNKLVTITTSGGS
-1076 RTQALLGLDMTER
+1076 RTQALLGLDMAER
-1089 PGGGAVEMTRS
+1089 PGGGGEMTRS

-1110 EAPAKLESQSSLQLN
+1110 EAPAKLESQSGQQIN
-1125 SRNAR
+1125 TTTRTR
-1130 IRQRSMS
+1130 VRSIS
-1137 GGHALRGGPAQSLS
+1137 GGHALRAGPAQSLS
-1151 PLVSPSDGEL
+1151 PLVASPEGEYS
-1161 CGPLPPP
+1161 GPLPPP
-1168 GPPLEGL
+1168 GPPLEVL
-1175 GALRGAA
+1175 GSQRGVE
-1182 ATAADEQQS
+1182 DH
-1191 SASSSTAAPP
+1191 PP
-1201 PLKEKASLAEF
+1201 PSTSHSSPPFKDKSSLAEF

-1241 PSPFSSELGNMPLQD
+1241 PSPFSSELGNLPLQE
-1256 LSSVLMAMEGIKEAP
+1256 LSSVLMAMDGVKEPQSDAP
-1271 PAPPATATTVTGT
+1271 D
-1284 GNTGNTAATT
+1284 
-1294 GNTGTATGNTAAA
+1294 
-1307 APADAPQALSKPSLI
+1307 APANVPQPQGKPFPI
-1322 QRSNTVGALA
+1322 QRSNTVGALS
-1332 SLCPPALL
+1332 SLCSPDSP
-1340 QGRLL
+1340 GRFH

-1354 VVLEEGAAAGMGVGV
+1354 VLEEGGRSRAAISPAESKEV
-1369 GGPRGLDSLDLEEFE
+1369 EEFE
-1384 AMPTEPIFMSDK
+1384 AIPSEPIFMSS
-1396 FTTSS
+1396 TE
-1401 SNKTTPAPPPLSRT
+1401 TPAGMLSRS
-1415 SSTSSQDDEKS
+1415 SSTSSQDDKS
-1426 TLEEVSEGAIPID
+1426 TLEEVSEGGIPID
-1439 QAPLGLSSA
+1439 QPPLTLSSP
-1448 AVGLQRNIA
+1448 GPH
-1457 DDDDLP
+1457 DPDLT
-1463 FAHSQTLNKSSS
+1463 FSHTTTLNKSSS

-1482 PEAFAKA
+1482 PEAFMKA
-1489 TAAAASSSGMG
+1489 TAE
-1500 LGSSSAASGTAGAS
+1500 SAAG
-1514 GVGDVPR
+1514 GDVHCSKIQTVQAPA
-1521 VRTPVEGGK
+1521 E
-1530 PQGGDREV
+1530 REAT
-1538 VGGGGGG
+1538 
-1545 GGGGGESG
+1545 GESF
-1553 GQGDSVSTAA
+1553 
-1563 TTTTASATAGGGTG
+1563 
-1577 ATGAGSGTAA
+1577 GSP
-1587 VAGPG
+1587 GP
-1592 AGNGVGGGS
+1592 
-1601 LSSSSSAPRMR
+1601 SSSSTSISVSSSSTSRMR
-1612 LECPAPAKPG
+1612 LEFPTAQPG
-1622 PLSPSGHRPRGHTIS
+1622 HLSPTGHRPRGHTIS

-1646 RKMDRDAYHNRSGGP
+1646 RKMDRDSYHNRGGP
-1661 GSNAEKASGLSPSFV
+1661 SNAEKSSGLSPSFV

-1698 SELIDRAVKVL
+1698 TQLIDRAVKVL

-1721 VVFVGPGQVSNE
+1721 VVFVGAGQANNE

-1761 CDPDQVFL
+1761 CDPDQIFL

-1825 NDSSEEYKLG
+1825 NDSGEEYKLG

-1842 FVEVV
+1842 FVEVL
-1847 IKPLDYD
+1847 IKPLDYE

-1896 ASLVHQY
+1896 ASLVHQC
-1903 RANPLDAYASKW
+1903 RANPSDAYASKW

-1938 PGISLTQSHSSMSK
+1938 HGISLTQSHAPMQNK
-1952 SSGVHHQQQQQG
+1952 PAHQPSG
-1964 SLSANDSGQRKRLVS
+1964 SASNPDVGQRKRLVS

>member
-1 MNKQP
+1 MNKQQ
-6 SKESLKDK
+6 SKETLKEK
-14 VKGIFGIRPT
+14 VKGIFGLGTPRQQ
-24 HISTKPSEPKP
+24 TKQNDSKLP
-35 SEFIITQDILK
+35 EFIITADIIK
-46 ELSPECGIN
+46 ELHPDCGLS
-55 NRIKVINH
+55 NRIRVMNQI
-63 VCDLAKSKKFEQ
+63 CELAKIKKFEE

-87 MLQTDSPP
+87 MLSPEQPP
-95 EARHAVLQLLRAII
+95 EARHAVLHLLKSII
-109 HGQGESLGPLRA
+109 QGQGEWLGPLRA
-121 YFFKLIWLYQPSNE
+121 YFFKVVRDYQPCNE
-135 DLPERLG
+135 DLSERLE

-167 WMDMGLTADFL
+167 WMDIGLTTDFL
-178 HVLVNLVKFNSCYLD
+178 HVLVNLVKYNSCYLD

-198 MVQKICLLCNRTT
+198 MVQKICFLCNRTT

-231 LPSDSLTIFIITLC
+231 LPSESLTVFIITLC

-271 SAIYTMCHI
+271 SAIYTMCRI
-280 MEERAYTEDAALLRG
+280 MEERMYMEDAPLLRG

-317 TLVLPSFFKA
+317 TLVLPSFYKA
-327 MACANELVSYEIVL
+327 MSCANEVVSYEIVL

-372 IQTIGSPELKSIV
+372 IQTIGSPELKTIV
-385 YELLST
+385 YELLTT

-396 EQNGYHGSCDK
+396 EQNGYHGSTEK
-407 FFSLVEK
+407 FFVLVEK

-445 LHRLMEKFFRNETRS
+445 LHCLMEKFFRNETRS
-460 VIRIKVLHILSFVLS
+460 RIRIKVLHILSFVLS
-475 TNRQLYEEELIE
+475 TNRQLYEDELIE
-487 VVVIPQLGQIAEDR
+487 KVVIPQLSGIAEDR
-501 DLLVRKQA
+501 DPAVRTQA

-520 STHHFNSLLDII
+520 NTHHFTSLLDII
-532 ERVASRPLI
+532 ERVANRPLVCS
-541 AGSMDGERDLT
+541 GSLEVSERDSP
-552 AESPMEDVKTAILG
+552 ADSPMEDVRTAIRG
-566 LLEILQSKM
+566 LLEILQSKL
-575 YSVPAS
+575 YSLPAG
-581 HASRVYEMLI
+581 HASRVYELLI
-591 SHLQLHYKHKY
+591 SHLQLHYKNKY
-602 TSPIASS
+602 CSAVASS
-609 IRLQVFDFL
+609 IRLQVFDFFL
-618 LLMRADSLHR
+618 MMRADSLHR
-628 LGVPN
+628 VGVPN
-633 KDGVMRFSPYCHCDM
+633 KDGVMRFSPYCYCDA

-653 RVSEKK
+653 RICDKK
-659 PAGSVSPPAGSP
+659 PAGSISPPAGSP
-671 APPVVPPSSIRTAY
+671 APGVAPPASTTSIRSAY
-685 LPYNLAFTVVLQCLK
+685 LPYAPAFTILLQCLK
-700 MDADW
+700 METDW
-705 KVLKLVLDKLP
+705 KVLKVVLEKLP
-716 WTLQYKVLLLTS
+716 WMLQFKVLLLTS
-728 PCSIDQLC
+728 ACSLDHLC
-736 SILCSMVTDRMIGER
+736 STLCAMVTDRQISER
-751 LKRAPDGFARTDVQ
+751 LKKMPEGFSRTDVQ
-765 LAVVPVLTALTSY
+765 LAVVPVLTAITSY

-783 QPRQR
+783 QSRQR
-788 ELVQCLETGLICRC
+788 ELVQCLETGLIYRC

-872 ISLPYTNPFKF
+872 ISLPYTNPSKF

-920 NALLPFDDTL
+920 NALLPFDDGH
-930 EQSSFRARS
+930 EQSPFRARS

-950 AVKVA
+950 AGKVA
-955 KQGPSNNSP
+955 KPSASVANSSSSP
-964 IKELKDLSA
+964 VKELRDLSA
-973 MDAFRSRSIS
+973 MEAFRSRSIS
-983 VSEHAVRRMQTSNT
+983 VSEHAVRRMHTSTT

-1004 DENAVLQADD
+1004 DENAVTQADEG
-1014 TLKTVHLELT
+1014 LKTVHLELT

-1049 DFLLSGG
+1049 EFLLAGG
-1056 QSMTW
+1056 RSMTW
-1061 LVGNKLVTITTSGGA
+1061 LVGNKLITITTSGGV
-1076 RTQALLGLDMTER
+1076 RTQALLGLDMSER
-1089 PGGGAVEMTRS
+1089 LGGGGGGGGEMTRS
-1100 DPSLHTRQTK
+1100 DPSLHTRMTK
-1110 EAPAKLESQSSLQLN
+1110 EAPAKLESQSSQQQN
-1125 SRNAR
+1125 RTARTRVRSR
-1130 IRQRSMS
+1130 S
-1137 GGHALRGGPAQSLS
+1137 GGHALRAGPIQSLS
-1151 PLVSPSDGEL
+1151 PLVSPSEGEL
-1161 CGPLPPP
+1161 APSSSPSSGPTLDGV
-1168 GPPLEGL
+1168 GPP
-1175 GALRGAA
+1175 
-1182 ATAADEQQS
+1182 
-1191 SASSSTAAPP
+1191 SSTSAPLSAPP
-1201 PLKEKASLAEF
+1201 PLKDNPSLAEF

-1241 PSPFSSELGNMPLQD
+1241 PSPFSSELGNMPLQE
-1256 LSSVLMAMEGIKEAP
+1256 LSTVLMAMEGVKEPPTQTASAP
-1271 PAPPATATTVTGT
+1271 AST
-1284 GNTGNTAATT
+1284 
-1294 GNTGTATGNTAAA
+1294 A
-1307 APADAPQALSKPSLI
+1307 APAPTSVSEPLTQTHSSGGGKTNLF
-1322 QRSNTVGALA
+1322 QRSNT
-1332 SLCPPALL
+1332 
-1340 QGRLL
+1340 
-1345 RSISWADSV
+1345 DSV
-1354 VVLEEGAAAGMGVGV
+1354 VVLEEVSGVTAEHTPLEWV
-1369 GGPRGLDSLDLEEFE
+1369 EVEEFE
-1384 AMPTEPIFMSDK
+1384 AVPTEPIFMSTEK
-1396 FTTSS
+1396 
-1401 SNKTTPAPPPLSRT
+1401 APLLSRS

-1439 QAPLGLSSA
+1439 QPG
-1448 AVGLQRNIA
+1448 VGPSTPGSQGPE
-1457 DDDDLP
+1457 LP
-1463 FAHSQTLNKSSS
+1463 FQSHSQSQGHGLNKSSS

-1482 PEAFAKA
+1482 PEAFTKA
-1489 TAAAASSSGMG
+1489 A
-1500 LGSSSAASGTAGAS
+1500 L
-1514 GVGDVPR
+1514 
-1521 VRTPVEGGK
+1521 
-1530 PQGGDREV
+1530 
-1538 VGGGGGG
+1538 
-1545 GGGGGESG
+1545 ESEKA
-1553 GQGDSVSTAA
+1553 QGDMSRPRAPSDGKAQAQQPYSDKERAEGSTGVDFNAPGGSVQ
-1563 TTTTASATAGGGTG
+1563 G
-1577 ATGAGSGTAA
+1577 AESS
-1587 VAGPG
+1587 
-1592 AGNGVGGGS
+1592 GS
-1601 LSSSSSAPRMR
+1601 LSQAGGVAMKLAFPA
-1612 LECPAPAKPG
+1612 APAAPG
-1622 PLSPSGHRPRGHTIS
+1622 PISPSGGHRPRGHTIS

-1646 RKMDRDAYHNRSGGP
+1646 RKTERDSYHNRTGR
-1661 GSNAEKASGLSPSFV
+1661 SNTEKISGLSPSFV

-1698 SELIDRAVKVL
+1698 TQVIDRAVKVL

-1721 VVFVGPGQVSNE
+1721 VVFVGAGQVNNE
-1733 VSILSNE
+1733 VAILSNE

-1745 YAQFLTGLGKL
+1745 YAAFLTGLGKL

-1761 CDPDQVFL
+1761 CDPDQIFL

-1820 VVVVY
+1820 VMVVY
-1825 NDSSEEYKLG
+1825 NDSGEEYKLG

-1842 FVEVV
+1842 FVEVI
-1847 IKPLDYD
+1847 IKPLDYNC
-1854 SNLVT
+1854 NLVS
-1859 LQCRKDLEGLVDTSV
+1859 LQCRKDLEGLVDPSV

-1903 RANPLDAYASKW
+1903 RANPSDAYASKW

-1927 RAQEEIQSRPT
+1927 RAQEDIQSRST
-1938 PGISLTQSHSSMSK
+1938 PGISLTQGHA
-1952 SSGVHHQQQQQG
+1952 QQNKPFQQ
-1964 SLSANDSGQRKRLVS
+1964 STSASNSEASGQRKRLVS

>member
-6 SKESLKDK
+6 SKESLRDR
-14 VKGIFGIRPT
+14 VKGIFGLGSTRPHSKQT
-24 HISTKPSEPKP
+24 ESKP
-35 SEFIITQDILK
+35 SEFIITLDILM
-46 ELSPECGIN
+46 ELTPEYSLHH
-55 NRIKVINH
+55 RIRVINH
-63 VCDLAKSKKFEQ
+63 LCDLAKSKKFEEH
-75 NAVEAVWKAVED
+75 AVEAVWKAVED
-87 MLQTDSPP
+87 MMQPEQPP
-95 EARHAVLQLLRAII
+95 EARHAVLVLLRAII
-109 HGQGESLGPLRA
+109 QGQGERLGLLRA
-121 YFFKLIWLYQPSNE
+121 YFFKIILDYQPCNE
-135 DLPERLG
+135 DLAERLE

-152 DITYLEEDIARFVLL
+152 DITHLEEEIARFVLL
-167 WMDMGLTADFL
+167 WMDIGLSSDFL

-193 QNVSL
+193 ENVSL

-231 LPSDSLTIFIITLC
+231 LPSDSLAVFIITLC

-271 SAIYTMCHI
+271 SAIYTMCRI
-280 MEERAYTEDAALLRG
+280 MEESVYSEDAALLRG

-303 LWGAHRLPALKNTP
+303 LWGAHRLSALKNTP
-317 TLVLPSFFKA
+317 AQVLPSFYKA
-327 MACANELVSYEIVL
+327 MSCANEVVSYEIVL
-341 SITRLIKKYGK
+341 SISRLIKKYGR
-352 ELQVVTWDILLGIIE
+352 ELQIVTWDILLSIIE

-372 IQTIGSPELKSIV
+372 IQTMGSSDLKVIV

-396 EQNGYHGSCDK
+396 EQSDFHGSSQR

-436 PAKDGWIQS
+436 PAKDGWLQN
-445 LHRLMEKFFRNETRS
+445 LLKLMEKFFRNESRT

-501 DLLVRKQA
+501 DLSVRKQA

-520 STHHFNSLLDII
+520 STHHFSSLLDII
-532 ERVASRPLI
+532 EKVARPLTC
-541 AGSMDGERDLT
+541 SMEGERELSV
-552 AESPMEDVKTAILG
+552 ESPMEDVRTAILG
-566 LLEILQSKM
+566 LLDILQSKL
-575 YSVPAS
+575 YSLPAS
-581 HASRVYEMLI
+581 HASRVYELLI
-591 SHLQLHYKHKY
+591 SHLQLHYKNKY
-602 TSPIASS
+602 YSAIGSS
-609 IRLQVFDFL
+609 IRLKVFDFL
-618 LLMRADSLHR
+618 LMMRADSLHR

-633 KDGVMRFSPYCHCDM
+633 KDGVLRFSPYCHCDV
-648 GEPEK
+648 GESEK
-653 RVSEKK
+653 RVTDKK
-659 PAGSVSPPAGSP
+659 PTGTVSPPTGSP
-671 APPVVPPSSIRTAY
+671 TPAAPPSSIRTAC
-685 LPYNLAFTVVLQCLK
+685 LPYSLAFSVLLQCLK
-700 MDADW
+700 METDW
-705 KVLKLVLDKLP
+705 KVLKLVLDKMSC
-716 WTLQYKVLLLTS
+716 TIQYKVLIRTS
-728 PCSIDQLC
+728 PCNIDHLC
-736 SILCSMVTDRMIGER
+736 STLCSTR
-751 LKRAPDGFARTDVQ
+751 LKKTPDGFSLTDVQ

-783 QPRQR
+783 QSRQR
-788 ELVQCLETGLICRC
+788 ELVQCLEKGLIYRC

-872 ISLPYTNPFKF
+872 ISLPYTNPSKF

-920 NALLPFDDTL
+920 NALLPFDDTQ

-939 TSLNERPKSLR
+939 TSLNERPK
-950 AVKVA
+950 
-955 KQGPSNNSP
+955 
-964 IKELKDLSA
+964 
-973 MDAFRSRSIS
+973 
-983 VSEHAVRRMQTSNT
+983 RMQTSST

-1004 DENAVLQADD
+1004 DENAVMQADD
-1014 TLKTVHLELT
+1014 ALKTVHLELT

-1043 KRSPIA
+1043 KRSPVA
-1049 DFLLSGG
+1049 EFLLSGG
-1056 QSMTW
+1056 PSMTW
-1061 LVGNKLVTITTSGGA
+1061 LVGNKLVTITTSGGS
-1076 RTQALLGLDMTER
+1076 RTQALLGLDMAER
-1089 PGGGAVEMTRS
+1089 PGGGEMTRS

-1110 EAPAKLESQSSLQLN
+1110 EAPAKLESQSGQQIGTST
-1125 SRNAR
+1125 RTR
-1130 IRQRSMS
+1130 VRSIS
-1137 GGHALRGGPAQSLS
+1137 GGHALRAGPAQSLS
-1151 PLVSPSDGEL
+1151 PLVASPEGEYS
-1161 CGPLPPP
+1161 GPLPPP
-1168 GPPLEGL
+1168 GPPLEVL
-1175 GALRGAA
+1175 GSQRGVEEHPAPSSS
-1182 ATAADEQQS
+1182 QS
-1191 SASSSTAAPP
+1191 SP
-1201 PLKEKASLAEF
+1201 PLKDMSSLAEF

-1241 PSPFSSELGNMPLQD
+1241 PSPFSSELGNVPLQE
-1256 LSSVLMAMEGIKEAP
+1256 LSSVLMAMDGVKEPQSEAP
-1271 PAPPATATTVTGT
+1271 V
-1284 GNTGNTAATT
+1284 
-1294 GNTGTATGNTAAA
+1294 
-1307 APADAPQALSKPSLI
+1307 PQPQGRPCPI
-1322 QRSNTVGALA
+1322 QRSNT
-1332 SLCPPALL
+1332 
-1340 QGRLL
+1340 
-1345 RSISWADSV
+1345 DS
-1354 VVLEEGAAAGMGVGV
+1354 VVLEEGGRSKATE
-1369 GGPRGLDSLDLEEFE
+1369 SKELEEFE
-1384 AMPTEPIFMSDK
+1384 AAPTEPIF
-1396 FTTSS
+1396 TSAS
-1401 SNKTTPAPPPLSRT
+1401 

-1426 TLEEVSEGAIPID
+1426 TLEEVSEGGIPID
-1439 QAPLGLSSA
+1439 QPPPALSTPGPNES
-1448 AVGLQRNIA
+1448 
-1457 DDDDLP
+1457 DLD
-1463 FAHSQTLNKSSS
+1463 FTHGTTLNKSSS

-1482 PEAFAKA
+1482 PEAFTK
-1489 TAAAASSSGMG
+1489 AAAQSAAESASS
-1500 LGSSSAASGTAGAS
+1500 
-1514 GVGDVPR
+1514 
-1521 VRTPVEGGK
+1521 
-1530 PQGGDREV
+1530 
-1538 VGGGGGG
+1538 
-1545 GGGGGESG
+1545 
-1553 GQGDSVSTAA
+1553 
-1563 TTTTASATAGGGTG
+1563 
-1577 ATGAGSGTAA
+1577 
-1587 VAGPG
+1587 AGP
-1592 AGNGVGGGS
+1592 
-1601 LSSSSSAPRMR
+1601 SSSSASVSVSSSSTSRMR
-1612 LECPAPAKPG
+1612 LEFPTAQPG
-1622 PLSPSGHRPRGHTIS
+1622 PLSPTGHRPRGHTIS

-1646 RKMDRDAYHNRSGGP
+1646 RKMDRDSYHNRGGP
-1661 GSNAEKASGLSPSFV
+1661 SNAEKSSGLSPSFV

-1698 SELIDRAVKVL
+1698 SQLIDRAVKVL

-1721 VVFVGPGQVSNE
+1721 VVFVGAGQANNE

-1761 CDPDQVFL
+1761 CDPDQIFL
-1769 GGLDQYGDDG
+1769 GGLDQHGDDG

-1825 NDSSEEYKLG
+1825 NDSGEEYKLG

-1842 FVEVV
+1842 FVEVL
-1847 IKPLDYD
+1847 IKPLDYE

-1859 LQCRKDLEGLVDTSV
+1859 MQCRKDLEGLVDTSV
-1874 AKIVSDR
+1874 AKIVSDL
-1881 NLPLLVRQMALHANM
+1881 NLPLLVRQMALHANVRLSREDKLFYLLSCLVKM
-1896 ASLVHQY
+1896 ASLVHQC
-1903 RANPLDAYASKW
+1903 RANPSDAYASKW

-1938 PGISLTQSHSSMSK
+1938 HGISLTQSHAPMQNK
-1952 SSGVHHQQQQQG
+1952 PAHQSSGAAPNQD
-1964 SLSANDSGQRKRLVS
+1964 AGQRKRLVS

>member
-14 VKGIFGIRPT
+14 VKGIFGLGPPRP
-24 HISTKPSEPKP
+24 PSKQSDHKP
-35 SEFIITQDILK
+35 SEFIITADIIK
-46 ELSPECGIN
+46 ELHPECGIN
-55 NRIKVINH
+55 NRIRTMNH
-63 VCDLAKSKKFEQ
+63 VCDLAKTKRFEEH
-75 NAVEAVWKAVED
+75 AVEAVWKAVED
-87 MLQTDSPP
+87 MLSQEQPP

-109 HGQGESLGPLRA
+109 QGQGERLGPLRA
-121 YFFKLIWLYQPSNE
+121 YFFRVIRDYQPCNE
-135 DLPERLG
+135 DLSDRLE

-167 WMDMGLTADFL
+167 WMDIGLTSDFL

-193 QNVSL
+193 QNVSI

-231 LPSDSLTIFIITLC
+231 LPSDSLTVFIITLC

-271 SAIYTMCHI
+271 SAIYTMCRI
-280 MEERAYTEDAALLRG
+280 MEERVYMEDAPLLRG

-317 TLVLPSFFKA
+317 TLVLPSFYKA
-327 MACANELVSYEIVL
+327 MSCANEVVSYEIVL

-372 IQTIGSPELKSIV
+372 IQAIGSAELKTIV
-385 YELLST
+385 YELLTT

-396 EQNGYHGSCDK
+396 EQNGYHGSTEK

-445 LHRLMEKFFRNETRS
+445 LHRLMEKFFRNESRS

-475 TNRQLYEEELIE
+475 TNRQLYEDELIE
-487 VVVIPQLGQIAEDR
+487 MVVIPQLSGIAEDR
-501 DLLVRKQA
+501 DLAVRKQA

-520 STHHFNSLLDII
+520 NTHHFTSLLDII
-532 ERVASRPLI
+532 ERVASRSLVCSGPMEV
-541 AGSMDGERDLT
+541 SEREPT
-552 AESPMEDVKTAILG
+552 AESPMEDVRTAILG
-566 LLEILQSKM
+566 LLEILQSKL
-575 YSVPAS
+575 YSPVTLPAQ
-581 HASRVYEMLI
+581 ATRVYELLI
-591 SHLQLHYKHKY
+591 SHLQLHYKNKY
-602 TSPIASS
+602 CSAVASS
-609 IRLQVFDFL
+609 IRLQVFDFFL
-618 LLMRADSLHR
+618 MMRADSLHR
-628 LGVPN
+628 VGVPN
-633 KDGVMRFSPYCHCDM
+633 KDGAMRFSPYCYCDT
-648 GEPEK
+648 GDPEK
-653 RVSEKK
+653 RASEKK
-659 PAGSVSPPAGSP
+659 PTGSTSPPASG
-671 APPVVPPSSIRTAY
+671 PPPTPPPTAATSTIRSAY
-685 LPYNLAFTVVLQCLK
+685 LPYSPAFSVLLQCLK
-700 MDADW
+700 METDW
-705 KVLKLVLDKLP
+705 KVLKLILEKLP
-716 WTLQYKVLLLTS
+716 WTLQYKVMLLTS
-728 PCSIDQLC
+728 PCSLDQLC
-736 SILCSMVTDRMIGER
+736 STLCFMVTDRLISER
-751 LKRAPDGFARTDVQ
+751 LKKTPEGFSRTDVQ
-765 LAVVPVLTALTSY
+765 LAVVPVLTAITSY
-778 HSYLE
+778 HNYLE
-783 QPRQR
+783 QSRQR
-788 ELVQCLETGLICRC
+788 ELVQCLETGLIYRC

-832 THISATVAMASPMLE
+832 THISATVAMASSMLE

-872 ISLPYTNPFKF
+872 ISLPYTNPSK
-883 NQYIVSLAHHVIAMW
+883 
-898 FIRCRLPFRKDFVQ
+898 LPFRKDFVQ

-920 NALLPFDDTL
+920 NALLPFDDGH

-939 TSLNERPKSLR
+939 TSLNERPK
-950 AVKVA
+950 
-955 KQGPSNNSP
+955 
-964 IKELKDLSA
+964 
-973 MDAFRSRSIS
+973 
-983 VSEHAVRRMQTSNT
+983 RMQTSTT

-1004 DENAVLQADD
+1004 DENAVTQADEG
-1014 TLKTVHLELT
+1014 LKTVHLELT

-1049 DFLLSGG
+1049 EFLLAGG
-1056 QSMTW
+1056 RSMTW
-1061 LVGNKLVTITTSGGA
+1061 LVGNKLVTITTSGGV
-1076 RTQALLGLDMTER
+1076 RTQALLGLDMADR
-1089 PGGGAVEMTRS
+1089 LGGGEMTRS
-1100 DPSLHTRQTK
+1100 DPSLHTRITK
-1110 EAPAKLESQSSLQLN
+1110 EAPAKLESQSSQQQ
-1125 SRNAR
+1125 SRATR
-1130 IRQRSMS
+1130 IRVRSMS
-1137 GGHALRGGPAQSLS
+1137 GGHALRAGPAQSLS
-1151 PLVSPSDGEL
+1151 PLVSPSEGEL
-1161 CGPLPPP
+1161 AAPLSP
-1168 GPPLEGL
+1168 
-1175 GALRGAA
+1175 
-1182 ATAADEQQS
+1182 S
-1191 SASSSTAAPP
+1191 SAPMLDGLSPSSSTSANPPAPP
-1201 PLKEKASLAEF
+1201 PLKDNPSLAEF

-1241 PSPFSSELGNMPLQD
+1241 PSPFSSELGNMPLQE
-1256 LSSVLMAMEGIKEAP
+1256 LSTVLMAMEGVKETPAQTASAP
-1271 PAPPATATTVTGT
+1271 AST
-1284 GNTGNTAATT
+1284 
-1294 GNTGTATGNTAAA
+1294 A
-1307 APADAPQALSKPSLI
+1307 APAPVEPFSQAHSSAGGKAHLI
-1322 QRSNTVGALA
+1322 QRSNT
-1332 SLCPPALL
+1332 
-1340 QGRLL
+1340 
-1345 RSISWADSV
+1345 DSV
-1354 VVLEEGAAAGMGVGV
+1354 VVLEEGSGVTSAHT
-1369 GGPRGLDSLDLEEFE
+1369 PSDWLESEEFE
-1384 AMPTEPIFMSDK
+1384 PMPSDPIFISADK
-1396 FTTSS
+1396 LA
-1401 SNKTTPAPPPLSRT
+1401 KAPPPGTLSRS

-1439 QAPLGLSSA
+1439 QPTQGLSTP
-1448 AVGLQRNIA
+1448 G
-1457 DDDDLP
+1457 
-1463 FAHSQTLNKSSS
+1463 SQELLFQGTNQSQGHGLNKSSS

-1482 PEAFAKA
+1482 PEAFSKAALESENVLGDAAQPRVLSEAKVQPPA
-1489 TAAAASSSGMG
+1489 ERENVGGDLSGLMTPSQ
-1500 LGSSSAASGTAGAS
+1500 LVEGSSAVLPQSGGARMKLEFPPAGA
-1514 GVGDVPR
+1514 
-1521 VRTPVEGGK
+1521 
-1530 PQGGDREV
+1530 Q
-1538 VGGGGGG
+1538 
-1545 GGGGGESG
+1545 
-1553 GQGDSVSTAA
+1553 
-1563 TTTTASATAGGGTG
+1563 
-1577 ATGAGSGTAA
+1577 
-1587 VAGPG
+1587 
-1592 AGNGVGGGS
+1592 
-1601 LSSSSSAPRMR
+1601 
-1612 LECPAPAKPG
+1612 PG
-1622 PLSPSGHRPRGHTIS
+1622 PISPSGGHRPRGHTIS

-1646 RKMDRDAYHNRSGGP
+1646 RRTERDSYHSRPGP
-1661 GSNAEKASGLSPSFV
+1661 SNTEKTSGLSPSFV

-1698 SELIDRAVKVL
+1698 TQVIERAVKVL

-1721 VVFVGPGQVSNE
+1721 VIFVGAGQINNE
-1733 VSILSNE
+1733 VAILSNE

-1745 YAQFLTGLGKL
+1745 YASFLTGLGKL

-1761 CDPDQVFL
+1761 CDPDQIFL

-1820 VVVVY
+1820 VMVVY
-1825 NDSSEEYKLG
+1825 NDSGEEYKLG

-1842 FVEVV
+1842 FVEVI
-1847 IKPLDYD
+1847 IKPLDYEC
-1854 SNLVT
+1854 NLVT
-1859 LQCRKDLEGLVDTSV
+1859 LQCRKDLEGLVDTTV

-1903 RANPLDAYASKW
+1903 RANPSDAYASKW

-1927 RAQEEIQSRPT
+1927 RAHEDIQSRST
-1938 PGISLTQSHSSMSK
+1938 PGISLTQGHAQQNKSFQQSSSTALNAE
-1952 SSGVHHQQQQQG
+1952 S
-1964 SLSANDSGQRKRLVS
+1964 SGQRKRLVS

>member
-14 VKGIFGIRPT
+14 VKGIFGLGPPRP
-24 HISTKPSEPKP
+24 PSKQSDHKP
-35 SEFIITQDILK
+35 SEFIITTDIIK
-46 ELSPECGIN
+46 ELHPECGLS
-55 NRIKVINH
+55 NRIRTMNH
-63 VCDLAKSKKFEQ
+63 VCDLAKTKRFEEH
-75 NAVEAVWKAVED
+75 AVDAVWKSVDD
-87 MLQTDSPP
+87 MLSQEQPP

-109 HGQGESLGPLRA
+109 QGQGERLGPLRA
-121 YFFKLIWLYQPSNE
+121 YFFRVIRDYQPCNE
-135 DLPERLG
+135 DLSDRLE

-167 WMDMGLTADFL
+167 WMDIGLTSDFL

-193 QNVSL
+193 HNVSI

-211 SSTDIEVA
+211 SSSDIEVA

-231 LPSDSLTIFIITLC
+231 LPSDSLTVFIITLC

-271 SAIYTMCHI
+271 SAIYTMCRI
-280 MEERAYTEDAALLRG
+280 MEERVYMEDAPLLRG

-317 TLVLPSFFKA
+317 TLVLPSFYKA
-327 MACANELVSYEIVL
+327 MSCANEVVSYEIVL

-372 IQTIGSPELKSIV
+372 IQAIGSAELKTIV
-385 YELLST
+385 YELLTT

-396 EQNGYHGSCDK
+396 EQNGYHGSTEK

-445 LHRLMEKFFRNETRS
+445 LHRLMEKFFRNESRS

-475 TNRQLYEEELIE
+475 TNRQLYEDELIE
-487 VVVIPQLGQIAEDR
+487 MVVIPQLSGIAEDR
-501 DLLVRKQA
+501 DLAVRKQA
-509 TQLLVDLAEGC
+509 TQLLVDLGEGC
-520 STHHFNSLLDII
+520 NTHHFTSLLDII
-532 ERVASRPLI
+532 ERVASRSLVCS
-541 AGSMDGERDLT
+541 GLVEVSEREPI
-552 AESPMEDVKTAILG
+552 AESPMEDVRTAILG
-566 LLEILQSKM
+566 LLEILQSKL
-575 YSVPAS
+575 YSLPAS
-581 HASRVYEMLI
+581 HATRVYELLI
-591 SHLQLHYKHKY
+591 NHLQLHYKSKY
-602 TSPIASS
+602 CSAISSS
-609 IRLQVFDFL
+609 IRLQVFEFL
-618 LLMRADSLHR
+618 LMMRADSLHR
-628 LGVPN
+628 VGVPN
-633 KDGVMRFSPYCHCDM
+633 KDGIIRFSPYCHCDS

-653 RVSEKK
+653 RAIEKK
-659 PAGSVSPPAGSP
+659 TTGSTSPPATGP
-671 APPVVPPSSIRTAY
+671 PTAPPTSATSMIRLAY
-685 LPYNLAFTVVLQCLK
+685 LPYSPAFSVLLQCLK
-700 MDADW
+700 METDW
-705 KVLKLVLDKLP
+705 KVLKLILEKLP
-716 WTLQYKVLLLTS
+716 WTLQYKVMLLTS
-728 PCSIDQLC
+728 PCSLDQLC
-736 SILCSMVTDRMIGER
+736 STLCCMVTDRLISER
-751 LKRAPDGFARTDVQ
+751 LKKTPEGFSRTDVQ
-765 LAVVPVLTALTSY
+765 LAVVPVLTAITSY

-783 QPRQR
+783 QSRQR
-788 ELVQCLETGLICRC
+788 ELVQCLETGLIYRC

-872 ISLPYTNPFKF
+872 ISLPYTNPSKY

-920 NALLPFDDTL
+920 NALLPFDDGH

-950 AVKVA
+950 AAKMAKAAAVVA
-955 KQGPSNNSP
+955 NSSSSP
-964 IKELKDLSA
+964 VKELRDLSA

-1004 DENAVLQADD
+1004 DENAVTQADEG
-1014 TLKTVHLELT
+1014 LKTVHLELT

-1049 DFLLSGG
+1049 EFLLAGG
-1056 QSMTW
+1056 RSMTW
-1061 LVGNKLVTITTSGGA
+1061 LVGNKLVTITTSAGV
-1076 RTQALLGLDMTER
+1076 RTQAMLGLDMADR
-1089 PGGGAVEMTRS
+1089 LGGGGEMTRS
-1100 DPSLHTRQTK
+1100 DPSLHTRITK
-1110 EAPAKLESQSSLQLN
+1110 EAPAKLESQSSQQQ
-1125 SRNAR
+1125 SRATR
-1130 IRQRSMS
+1130 IRVRSMS
-1137 GGHALRGGPAQSLS
+1137 GGHALRAGPAQSLS
-1151 PLVSPSDGEL
+1151 PLVSPSEGEL
-1161 CGPLPPP
+1161 
-1168 GPPLEGL
+1168 
-1175 GALRGAA
+1175 AA
-1182 ATAADEQQS
+1182 SLSPSTAPTLDS
-1191 SASSSTAAPP
+1191 LSPSSSTSATPSAPQ
-1201 PLKEKASLAEF
+1201 PLKDNPSLAEF

-1241 PSPFSSELGNMPLQD
+1241 PSPFSSELGNMPLQE
-1256 LSSVLMAMEGIKEAP
+1256 LSTVLMAMEGVKEP
-1271 PAPPATATTVTGT
+1271 PAQTASAPAST
-1284 GNTGNTAATT
+1284 
-1294 GNTGTATGNTAAA
+1294 A
-1307 APADAPQALSKPSLI
+1307 APAPAEPFSQAHSSAGGKAHVV
-1322 QRSNTVGALA
+1322 QRSNT
-1332 SLCPPALL
+1332 
-1340 QGRLL
+1340 
-1345 RSISWADSV
+1345 DSV
-1354 VVLEEGAAAGMGVGV
+1354 VVKEEGAGVTSAQT
-1369 GGPRGLDSLDLEEFE
+1369 PSDWLESEEFE
-1384 AMPTEPIFMSDK
+1384 PMPTDPIFISALIP
-1396 FTTSS
+1396 
-1401 SNKTTPAPPPLSRT
+1401 KTLSRS

-1439 QAPLGLSSA
+1439 QPSQGLSSP
-1448 AVGLQRNIA
+1448 G
-1457 DDDDLP
+1457 
-1463 FAHSQTLNKSSS
+1463 SQELLFQGTNQSQGHGLNKSSS

-1482 PEAFAKA
+1482 PEAFSKAAMESEKMLGDAGQSRVLSEVKVQPLAERENIGGDLHGLPVSSHVVEA
-1489 TAAAASSSGMG
+1489 TALVLPQSSGARMK
-1500 LGSSSAASGTAGAS
+1500 LEFPPAGA
-1514 GVGDVPR
+1514 
-1521 VRTPVEGGK
+1521 
-1530 PQGGDREV
+1530 Q
-1538 VGGGGGG
+1538 
-1545 GGGGGESG
+1545 
-1553 GQGDSVSTAA
+1553 
-1563 TTTTASATAGGGTG
+1563 
-1577 ATGAGSGTAA
+1577 
-1587 VAGPG
+1587 
-1592 AGNGVGGGS
+1592 
-1601 LSSSSSAPRMR
+1601 
-1612 LECPAPAKPG
+1612 PG
-1622 PLSPSGHRPRGHTIS
+1622 PISPGGGHRPRGHTIS
-1637 VSAPSSRRE
+1637 VSAPSSRRD
-1646 RKMDRDAYHNRSGGP
+1646 RRTDRDSYHSRLGP
-1661 GSNAEKASGLSPSFV
+1661 SNAEKTSGLSPSFV

-1698 SELIDRAVKVL
+1698 TQVIDRAVKVL

-1721 VVFVGPGQVSNE
+1721 VIFVGAGQVNNE

-1745 YAQFLTGLGKL
+1745 YASFLTGLGKL
-1756 IHLKD
+1756 IHLKE
-1761 CDPDQVFL
+1761 CDPDQIFL

-1820 VVVVY
+1820 VMVVY
-1825 NDSSEEYKLG
+1825 NDCGEDYKLG

-1842 FVEVV
+1842 FVEVI
-1847 IKPLDYD
+1847 IKPLDYEC
-1854 SNLVT
+1854 NLVT
-1859 LQCRKDLEGLVDTSV
+1859 LQCRKDLEGLVDTTV

-1903 RANPLDAYASKW
+1903 RANPSDAYASKW

-1927 RAQEEIQSRPT
+1927 RAHEDIQSRST
-1938 PGISLTQSHSSMSK
+1938 PGISLTQGHAQQSK
-1952 SSGVHHQQQQQG
+1952 SFQQ
-1964 SLSANDSGQRKRLVS
+1964 SSNAALNAESSGQRKRLVS

>member
-1 MNKQP
+1 MNKPQ
-6 SKESLKDK
+6 SKESLKEK
-14 VKGIFGIRPT
+14 VRGIFGLGPQRQQ
-24 HISTKPSEPKP
+24 TKQSDSKLP
-35 SEFIITQDILK
+35 EFIITADIIK
-46 ELSPECGIN
+46 ELHPDCGLSSRVRVMNQI
-55 NRIKVINH
+55 
-63 VCDLAKSKKFEQ
+63 CDLAKIKKFEE

-87 MLQTDSPP
+87 MLSPEQPP

-109 HGQGESLGPLRA
+109 QGQGEWLGPLRA
-121 YFFKLIWLYQPSNE
+121 YFFKVIRDYQPCNE
-135 DLPERLG
+135 DLSERLE

-152 DITYLEEDIARFVLL
+152 DITYLEEDIALFVLL
-167 WMDMGLTADFL
+167 WMDIGLTSDFL
-178 HVLVNLVKFNSCYLD
+178 HVLVNLVKYNSCYLD
-193 QNVSL
+193 QNVSI

-231 LPSDSLTIFIITLC
+231 LPSDSLTVFIITLC

-271 SAIYTMCHI
+271 SAIYTMCRI
-280 MEERAYTEDAALLRG
+280 MEERVYMEDAPLLRG

-317 TLVLPSFFKA
+317 TLVLPSFYKA
-327 MACANELVSYEIVL
+327 MSCANEVVSYEIVL

-372 IQTIGSPELKSIV
+372 IQTIGSAELKAIV
-385 YELLST
+385 YELLTT

-396 EQNGYHGSCDK
+396 EQNGYHGSTEK

-445 LHRLMEKFFRNETRS
+445 LHCLMEKFFRNETRS

-475 TNRQLYEEELIE
+475 TNRQLYEDELIE
-487 VVVIPQLGQIAEDR
+487 KVVIPQLSGIAEDR
-501 DLLVRKQA
+501 DLAVRKQA

-520 STHHFNSLLDII
+520 NTHHFTSLLDII
-532 ERVASRPLI
+532 ERVASRSLVCS
-541 AGSMDGERDLT
+541 GSLEVAERDPT
-552 AESPMEDVKTAILG
+552 ADSPMEDVKTAVLG
-566 LLEILQSKM
+566 LLEILQSKL
-575 YSVPAS
+575 YSLPAS
-581 HASRVYEMLI
+581 HASRVYELLI
-591 SHLQLHYKHKY
+591 SHLQLHYKNKY
-602 TSPIASS
+602 CSAIASTV
-609 IRLQVFDFL
+609 RLQVFDFFL
-618 LLMRADSLHR
+618 MMRADSLHR
-628 LGVPN
+628 VGVPN
-633 KDGVMRFSPYCHCDM
+633 KDGVMRFSPYCYCDA

-653 RVSEKK
+653 RVCDKK
-659 PAGSVSPPAGSP
+659 PAGSISPPAGSP
-671 APPVVPPSSIRTAY
+671 APAAAPPASAASIRSAY
-685 LPYNLAFTVVLQCLK
+685 LPYAPAFSVLLQCLK
-700 MDADW
+700 METDW

-716 WTLQYKVLLLTS
+716 WMLQYKVLLLTS
-728 PCSIDQLC
+728 SCSLDQLC
-736 SILCSMVTDRMIGER
+736 STLCSMVTDRQISER
-751 LKRAPDGFARTDVQ
+751 LKKMPEGFSRTDVQ
-765 LAVVPVLTALTSY
+765 LAVVPVLTAITSY
-778 HSYLE
+778 HNYLD
-783 QPRQR
+783 QSRQR
-788 ELVQCLETGLICRC
+788 ELVQCLETGLIYRC

-817 PDIMIKLLPALIVKL
+817 PDIMIKLLPSLIVKL

-872 ISLPYTNPFKF
+872 ISLPYTNPSKF
-883 NQYIVSLAHHVIAMW
+883 NQYIVSLAHHAIAMW

-920 NALLPFDDTL
+920 NALLPFDDGH
-930 EQSSFRARS
+930 EQSPFRARS
-939 TSLNERPKSLR
+939 TSLNERPK
-950 AVKVA
+950 
-955 KQGPSNNSP
+955 
-964 IKELKDLSA
+964 
-973 MDAFRSRSIS
+973 
-983 VSEHAVRRMQTSNT
+983 RMHTSTT

-1004 DENAVLQADD
+1004 DENAVTQADEG
-1014 TLKTVHLELT
+1014 LKTVHLELT

-1049 DFLLSGG
+1049 EFLLAGG
-1056 QSMTW
+1056 RSMTW
-1061 LVGNKLVTITTSGGA
+1061 LVGNKLVTITTSGGV
-1076 RTQALLGLDMTER
+1076 RTQALLGLDISER
-1089 PGGGAVEMTRS
+1089 LSGGGEMTRS
-1100 DPSLHTRQTK
+1100 DPSLHTRMTK
-1110 EAPAKLESQSSLQLN
+1110 EAPAKLESQSSQQQN
-1125 SRNAR
+1125 RTARTRVRSR
-1130 IRQRSMS
+1130 S
-1137 GGHALRGGPAQSLS
+1137 GGHALRAGPIQSLS
-1151 PLVSPSDGEL
+1151 PLVSPSEGEL
-1161 CGPLPPP
+1161 ASPLSPSSGPTLDSV
-1168 GPPLEGL
+1168 GPP
-1175 GALRGAA
+1175 
-1182 ATAADEQQS
+1182 
-1191 SASSSTAAPP
+1191 SSTSTLSAPP
-1201 PLKEKASLAEF
+1201 PLKDNPSLAEF

-1241 PSPFSSELGNMPLQD
+1241 PSPFSSELGNMPLQE
-1256 LSSVLMAMEGIKEAP
+1256 LSTVLMAMEGVKEPPTQTASAP
-1271 PAPPATATTVTGT
+1271 AST
-1284 GNTGNTAATT
+1284 
-1294 GNTGTATGNTAAA
+1294 A
-1307 APADAPQALSKPSLI
+1307 APAPTSVSEPLTQTHSSVGGKANLF
-1322 QRSNTVGALA
+1322 QRSNT
-1332 SLCPPALL
+1332 
-1340 QGRLL
+1340 
-1345 RSISWADSV
+1345 DSV
-1354 VVLEEGAAAGMGVGV
+1354 VVLEEASRVPAEPAPLEWVEG
-1369 GGPRGLDSLDLEEFE
+1369 EEFE
-1384 AMPTEPIFMSDK
+1384 PVPTEPIFISADK
-1396 FTTSS
+1396 D
-1401 SNKTTPAPPPLSRT
+1401 PLPGMLSR
-1415 SSTSSQDDEKS
+1415 SASTSSQDDEKS

-1439 QAPLGLSSA
+1439 QPS
-1448 AVGLQRNIA
+1448 VGPSTPGSQGP
-1457 DDDDLP
+1457 DLP
-1463 FAHSQTLNKSSS
+1463 FQSHSQSQGHGLNKSSS

-1482 PEAFAKA
+1482 PEAF
-1489 TAAAASSSGMG
+1489 TLAALESEKVQDEAARPRAPSDGKLQAQKPYSDKDKVEASTGVDPSGPGGPVQGVEGSASSSQSG
-1500 LGSSSAASGTAGAS
+1500 GTAMKLAF
-1514 GVGDVPR
+1514 P
-1521 VRTPVEGGK
+1521 
-1530 PQGGDREV
+1530 
-1538 VGGGGGG
+1538 
-1545 GGGGGESG
+1545 
-1553 GQGDSVSTAA
+1553 A
-1563 TTTTASATAGGGTG
+1563 
-1577 ATGAGSGTAA
+1577 
-1587 VAGPG
+1587 
-1592 AGNGVGGGS
+1592 
-1601 LSSSSSAPRMR
+1601 
-1612 LECPAPAKPG
+1612 APAQPG
-1622 PLSPSGHRPRGHTIS
+1622 PISPGGGHRPRGHTIS

-1646 RKMDRDAYHNRSGGP
+1646 RKTERDSYHSRP
-1661 GSNAEKASGLSPSFV
+1661 GSGNAEKISGLSPSFV

-1698 SELIDRAVKVL
+1698 TQVIDRAVKVL

-1721 VVFVGPGQVSNE
+1721 VVFVGAGQVNNE
-1733 VSILSNE
+1733 VAILSNE

-1745 YAQFLTGLGKL
+1745 YAAFLTGLGKL

-1761 CDPDQVFL
+1761 CDPDQIFL

-1791 AIFHIAT
+1791 GIFHIAT

-1820 VVVVY
+1820 VIVVY
-1825 NDSSEEYKLG
+1825 NDSGEDYKLG

-1842 FVEVV
+1842 FVEVI
-1847 IKPLDYD
+1847 IKPLDYEC
-1854 SNLVT
+1854 NLVS

-1903 RANPLDAYASKW
+1903 RANPSDAYASKW

-1927 RAQEEIQSRPT
+1927 RAQEDIQSRST
-1938 PGISLTQSHSSMSK
+1938 PGISLTQGHTQQNK
-1952 SSGVHHQQQQQG
+1952 SFQQ
-1964 SLSANDSGQRKRLVS
+1964 STSAQNPETSGQRKRLVS

>member
-14 VKGIFGIRPT
+14 VKGIFGLGPPRP
-24 HISTKPSEPKP
+24 PSKQSETRP
-35 SEFIITQDILK
+35 SEFIITTDIIK
-46 ELSPECGIN
+46 ELHPDCGLS
-55 NRIKVINH
+55 NRVRMMNH
-63 VCDLAKSKKFEQ
+63 VCDLAKTKKFEDH
-75 NAVEAVWKAVED
+75 AVEAVWKAVED
-87 MLQTDSPP
+87 MRTPEQPL

-109 HGQGESLGPLRA
+109 QGQGERLGPLRA
-121 YFFKLIWLYQPSNE
+121 YFFKVIRDYQPCNE
-135 DLPERLG
+135 DLSDRLE

-167 WMDMGLTADFL
+167 WMDIGLTSDFL

-193 QNVSL
+193 QNVSI

-231 LPSDSLTIFIITLC
+231 LPSDSLTVFIITLC

-271 SAIYTMCHI
+271 SAIYTMCRI
-280 MEERAYTEDAALLRG
+280 MEERVYMEDAPLLRG

-317 TLVLPSFFKA
+317 TLVLPSFYKA
-327 MACANELVSYEIVL
+327 MSCPNEVVSYEIVL

-372 IQTIGSPELKSIV
+372 IQTIGSAELKAIV
-385 YELLST
+385 YELLTT

-396 EQNGYHGSCDK
+396 EQNGYHGSTEK

-436 PAKDGWIQS
+436 PAKDSWIQS
-445 LHRLMEKFFRNETRS
+445 LHRLMEKFFRNEPRS

-475 TNRQLYEEELIE
+475 TNRQLYEDELIE
-487 VVVIPQLGQIAEDR
+487 MVVIPQLSGIADDR
-501 DLLVRKQA
+501 DLAVRKQA

-520 STHHFNSLLDII
+520 NTHHFTSLLDII
-532 ERVASRPLI
+532 ERVSSRSLVCPGPLEV
-541 AGSMDGERDLT
+541 SERDPT
-552 AESPMEDVKTAILG
+552 AESPMEDVRTAILG
-566 LLEILQSKM
+566 LLEILQSKL
-575 YSVPAS
+575 YSLPAS
-581 HASRVYEMLI
+581 HASRVYELLI
-591 SHLQLHYKHKY
+591 SHLQLHYKNKY
-602 TSPIASS
+602 SSTIASS
-609 IRLQVFDFL
+609 IRLQVFDFFL
-618 LLMRADSLHR
+618 MMRADSLHR

-633 KDGVMRFSPYCHCDM
+633 KDGAMRFSPYCYCDT

-659 PAGSVSPPAGSP
+659 PAGSTSPPAGSP
-671 APPVVPPSSIRTAY
+671 APPTAPSASTASIRSAY
-685 LPYNLAFTVVLQCLK
+685 LPYAPAFSVLLQCLK
-700 MDADW
+700 METDW
-705 KVLKLVLDKLP
+705 KVFRLVLDKLP

-728 PCSIDQLC
+728 PCSLDQLC
-736 SILCSMVTDRMIGER
+736 STLCCMVTDRLISER
-751 LKRAPDGFARTDVQ
+751 LKKTPEGFSRTEVQ
-765 LAVVPVLTALTSY
+765 LAVVPVLTAITSY
-778 HSYLE
+778 HNYLE
-783 QPRQR
+783 QSRQR
-788 ELVQCLETGLICRC
+788 ELVQCLETGLIYRC

-872 ISLPYTNPFKF
+872 ISLPYTNPSKF

-920 NALLPFDDTL
+920 NALLPFDDGH

-950 AVKVA
+950 AAKVA
-955 KQGPSNNSP
+955 KAAAAVANSSSSP
-964 IKELKDLSA
+964 VKELRDLSA

-983 VSEHAVRRMQTSNT
+983 VSEHAVRRMHTSTT

-1004 DENAVLQADD
+1004 DENAVTQADEG
-1014 TLKTVHLELT
+1014 LKTVHLELT

-1049 DFLLSGG
+1049 EFLLAGG
-1056 QSMTW
+1056 RSMTW
-1061 LVGNKLVTITTSGGA
+1061 LVGNKLVTITTSGGV
-1076 RTQALLGLDMTER
+1076 RTQALLGMDMSER
-1089 PGGGAVEMTRS
+1089 LGGGGEMTRS
-1100 DPSLHTRQTK
+1100 DPSLHTRITK
-1110 EAPAKLESQSSLQLN
+1110 EAPAKLESQSSQQHN
-1125 SRNAR
+1125 RATR
-1130 IRQRSMS
+1130 IRVRSMS
-1137 GGHALRGGPAQSLS
+1137 GGHALRAGPAQSLS
-1151 PLVSPSDGEL
+1151 PLVSPSEGEL
-1161 CGPLPPP
+1161 AAPLSPSSTSTLDGL
-1168 GPPLEGL
+1168 GPP
-1175 GALRGAA
+1175 
-1182 ATAADEQQS
+1182 
-1191 SASSSTAAPP
+1191 SSTSATPSAPA
-1201 PLKEKASLAEF
+1201 PLKDNPSLAEF

-1241 PSPFSSELGNMPLQD
+1241 PSPFSSELGNMPLQE
-1256 LSSVLMAMEGIKEAP
+1256 LSTVLMAMEGVKERPTQSASAP
-1271 PAPPATATTVTGT
+1271 AST
-1284 GNTGNTAATT
+1284 
-1294 GNTGTATGNTAAA
+1294 A
-1307 APADAPQALSKPSLI
+1307 APAPAPVPEPLTQTHSSVVEKTNLI
-1322 QRSNTVGALA
+1322 QRSNT
-1332 SLCPPALL
+1332 
-1340 QGRLL
+1340 
-1345 RSISWADSV
+1345 DSV
-1354 VVLEEGAAAGMGVGV
+1354 VVLEEGSAVTTAHT
-1369 GGPRGLDSLDLEEFE
+1369 PTDWPESEEFE
-1384 AMPTEPIFMSDK
+1384 PSTSDPIFMSADK
-1396 FTTSS
+1396 FT
-1401 SNKTTPAPPPLSRT
+1401 KTPPPGTLSRS

-1439 QAPLGLSSA
+1439 QPTQGPSTPGSQ
-1448 AVGLQRNIA
+1448 GP
-1457 DDDDLP
+1457 DLP
-1463 FAHSQTLNKSSS
+1463 FQTHTQSQGHGLNKSSS

-1482 PEAFAKA
+1482 PEAFSKA
-1489 TAAAASSSGMG
+1489 AMESETPPGDTSWPRAPSDSKPQPQQPHFEKEKVEGSTGGEVNGLEGQSQGSEGPSVVSSQSGGARLRLEFPAAAA
-1500 LGSSSAASGTAGAS
+1500 
-1514 GVGDVPR
+1514 
-1521 VRTPVEGGK
+1521 
-1530 PQGGDREV
+1530 Q
-1538 VGGGGGG
+1538 
-1545 GGGGGESG
+1545 
-1553 GQGDSVSTAA
+1553 
-1563 TTTTASATAGGGTG
+1563 
-1577 ATGAGSGTAA
+1577 
-1587 VAGPG
+1587 
-1592 AGNGVGGGS
+1592 
-1601 LSSSSSAPRMR
+1601 
-1612 LECPAPAKPG
+1612 PG
-1622 PLSPSGHRPRGHTIS
+1622 PISPSGGHRPRGHTIS

-1646 RKMDRDAYHNRSGGP
+1646 RRMERDSYHSRPGP
-1661 GSNAEKASGLSPSFV
+1661 SNTEKISGLSPSFV

-1698 SELIDRAVKVL
+1698 TQVIDRAVKVL

-1721 VVFVGPGQVSNE
+1721 VVFVGAGQVNNE
-1733 VSILSNE
+1733 VAILSNE

-1745 YAQFLTGLGKL
+1745 YAAFLTGLGKL

-1761 CDPDQVFL
+1761 CDPDQIFL

-1798 LMPNRESDKGCCNK
+1798 LMPNKESDKGCCNK

-1820 VVVVY
+1820 VMVVY
-1825 NDSSEEYKLG
+1825 NDSGEEYKLG

-1842 FVEVV
+1842 FVEVI
-1847 IKPLDYD
+1847 IKPLDYEC
-1854 SNLVT
+1854 NLVT
-1859 LQCRKDLEGLVDTSV
+1859 LQCRKDLEGLVDTTV

-1896 ASLVHQY
+1896 ASLVHQF
-1903 RANPLDAYASKW
+1903 RANPSDAYASKW

-1927 RAQEEIQSRPT
+1927 RAQEDIQSRST
-1938 PGISLTQSHSSMSK
+1938 PGISLTQGHTQQNK
-1952 SSGVHHQQQQQG
+1952 SFQQ
-1964 SLSANDSGQRKRLVS
+1964 SNPAPNPEAGQRKRLVS

>member
-14 VKGIFGIRPT
+14 VKGIFGLGPPRP
-24 HISTKPSEPKP
+24 PSKQSETRP
-35 SEFIITQDILK
+35 SEFIITTDIIR
-46 ELSPECGIN
+46 ELHPDCGLS
-55 NRIKVINH
+55 NRVRMMNH
-63 VCDLAKSKKFEQ
+63 VCDLAKTKKFEEH
-75 NAVEAVWKAVED
+75 AVEAVWKAVED
-87 MLQTDSPP
+87 MLTPEQPP

-109 HGQGESLGPLRA
+109 QGQGERLGPLRA
-121 YFFKLIWLYQPSNE
+121 YFFKMIRDYQPCNE
-135 DLPERLG
+135 DLSDRLE

-167 WMDMGLTADFL
+167 WMDIGLTSDFL

-193 QNVSL
+193 QNVSI

-231 LPSDSLTIFIITLC
+231 LPSDSLTVFIITLC

-271 SAIYTMCHI
+271 SAIYTMCRI
-280 MEERAYTEDAALLRG
+280 MEESVYMEDAPLLRG

-317 TLVLPSFFKA
+317 TLVLPSFYKA
-327 MACANELVSYEIVL
+327 MSCANEVVSYEIVL

-372 IQTIGSPELKSIV
+372 IQTIGSAELKAIV
-385 YELLST
+385 YELLTT

-396 EQNGYHGSCDK
+396 EQNGYHGSTEK

-475 TNRQLYEEELIE
+475 TNRQLYEDELIE
-487 VVVIPQLGQIAEDR
+487 MVVIPQLSGIAEDR
-501 DLLVRKQA
+501 DLAVRKQA

-520 STHHFNSLLDII
+520 NTHHFTSLLDII
-532 ERVASRPLI
+532 ERVASRSLVCSGPLEV
-541 AGSMDGERDLT
+541 SERDPT
-552 AESPMEDVKTAILG
+552 AESPMEDVRTAILG
-566 LLEILQSKM
+566 LLEILQSKL
-575 YSVPAS
+575 YSLPAS
-581 HASRVYEMLI
+581 HASRVYELLI
-591 SHLQLHYKHKY
+591 SHLQLHYKNKY
-602 TSPIASS
+602 CSAIASS
-609 IRLQVFDFL
+609 IRLQVFDFFL
-618 LLMRADSLHR
+618 MMRADSLHR

-633 KDGVMRFSPYCHCDM
+633 KDGAMRFSPYCYCDT

-653 RVSEKK
+653 RVAEKK
-659 PAGSVSPPAGSP
+659 PAGSTSPPAGSP
-671 APPVVPPSSIRTAY
+671 APAAAPPASTASIRSAY
-685 LPYNLAFTVVLQCLK
+685 LPYAPAFSVLLQCLK
-700 MDADW
+700 METDW

-728 PCSIDQLC
+728 PCSLDQLC
-736 SILCSMVTDRMIGER
+736 STLCCMVTDRMISER
-751 LKRAPDGFARTDVQ
+751 LKKTPEGFSRTDVQ
-765 LAVVPVLTALTSY
+765 LAVVPVLTAITSY
-778 HSYLE
+778 HNYLE
-783 QPRQR
+783 QSRQR
-788 ELVQCLETGLICRC
+788 ELVQCLETGLIYRC

-872 ISLPYTNPFKF
+872 ISLPYTNPSKF

-920 NALLPFDDTL
+920 NALLPFDDGH

-939 TSLNERPKSLR
+939 TSLNERPK
-950 AVKVA
+950 
-955 KQGPSNNSP
+955 
-964 IKELKDLSA
+964 
-973 MDAFRSRSIS
+973 
-983 VSEHAVRRMQTSNT
+983 RMHTSTT

-1004 DENAVLQADD
+1004 DENAVTQADEG
-1014 TLKTVHLELT
+1014 LKTVHLELT

-1049 DFLLSGG
+1049 EFLLAGG
-1056 QSMTW
+1056 RSMTW
-1061 LVGNKLVTITTSGGA
+1061 LVGNKLVTITTSGGV
-1076 RTQALLGLDMTER
+1076 RTQALLGLDMAER
-1089 PGGGAVEMTRS
+1089 LGGGGEMTRS
-1100 DPSLHTRQTK
+1100 DPSLHTRITK
-1110 EAPAKLESQSSLQLN
+1110 EAPAKLESQSSQQHN
-1125 SRNAR
+1125 RATR
-1130 IRQRSMS
+1130 IRVRSMS
-1137 GGHALRGGPAQSLS
+1137 GGHALRAGPAQSLS
-1151 PLVSPSDGEL
+1151 PLVSPSEGEL
-1161 CGPLPPP
+1161 AAPLSPPSASTLDGL
-1168 GPPLEGL
+1168 GPP
-1175 GALRGAA
+1175 
-1182 ATAADEQQS
+1182 S
-1191 SASSSTAAPP
+1191 SASAAPSAP
-1201 PLKEKASLAEF
+1201 QPLKDNPSLAEF

-1241 PSPFSSELGNMPLQD
+1241 PSPFSSELGNMPLQE
-1256 LSSVLMAMEGIKEAP
+1256 LSTVLMAMEGVKEPPTQTASAP
-1271 PAPPATATTVTGT
+1271 AST
-1284 GNTGNTAATT
+1284 
-1294 GNTGTATGNTAAA
+1294 A
-1307 APADAPQALSKPSLI
+1307 APAPVSEPLTQTHSSVGGKANLI
-1322 QRSNTVGALA
+1322 QRSNT
-1332 SLCPPALL
+1332 
-1340 QGRLL
+1340 
-1345 RSISWADSV
+1345 DSV
-1354 VVLEEGAAAGMGVGV
+1354 VVLEEGSGVTTAHT
-1369 GGPRGLDSLDLEEFE
+1369 PSDWLESEEFE
-1384 AMPTEPIFMSDK
+1384 PITSDPIFMSADK
-1396 FTTSS
+1396 FT
-1401 SNKTTPAPPPLSRT
+1401 KTPPPGTLSRS

-1439 QAPLGLSSA
+1439 QPTAGPSTPGSQ
-1448 AVGLQRNIA
+1448 GPE
-1457 DDDDLP
+1457 LP
-1463 FAHSQTLNKSSS
+1463 FQTHTQSQGHGLNKSSS

-1482 PEAFAKA
+1482 PEAFSKA
-1489 TAAAASSSGMG
+1489 AMESETAP
-1500 LGSSSAASGTAGAS
+1500 
-1514 GVGDVPR
+1514 GDTLWPKA
-1521 VRTPVEGGK
+1521 PSLDGK
-1530 PQGGDREV
+1530 PQPQQPHFEKEKVEGLTGGDVNGLGGQSQGPEAPGV
-1538 VGGGGGG
+1538 VSSQ
-1545 GGGGGESG
+1545 SG
-1553 GQGDSVSTAA
+1553 GA
-1563 TTTTASATAGGGTG
+1563 
-1577 ATGAGSGTAA
+1577 
-1587 VAGPG
+1587 
-1592 AGNGVGGGS
+1592 
-1601 LSSSSSAPRMR
+1601 RMR
-1612 LECPAPAKPG
+1612 LEFPAAAAQPG
-1622 PLSPSGHRPRGHTIS
+1622 PISPSGGHRPRGHTIS

-1646 RKMDRDAYHNRSGGP
+1646 RRTDRDSYHSRPGP
-1661 GSNAEKASGLSPSFV
+1661 SNTEKISGLSPSFV

-1698 SELIDRAVKVL
+1698 TQVIDRAVKVL

-1721 VVFVGPGQVSNE
+1721 VVFVGAGQVNNE
-1733 VSILSNE
+1733 VAILSNE

-1745 YAQFLTGLGKL
+1745 YAAFLTGLGKL

-1761 CDPDQVFL
+1761 CDPDQIFL

-1798 LMPNRESDKGCCNK
+1798 LMPNKESDKGCCNK

-1820 VVVVY
+1820 VMVVY
-1825 NDSSEEYKLG
+1825 NDSGEEYKLG

-1842 FVEVV
+1842 FVEVI
-1847 IKPLDYD
+1847 IKPLDYEC
-1854 SNLVT
+1854 NLVT
-1859 LQCRKDLEGLVDTSV
+1859 LQCRKDLEGLVDTTV

-1903 RANPLDAYASKW
+1903 RANPSDAYASKW

-1927 RAQEEIQSRPT
+1927 RAQEDIQSRST
-1938 PGISLTQSHSSMSK
+1938 PGISLTQGHAQPNK
-1952 SSGVHHQQQQQG
+1952 ALQQ
-1964 SLSANDSGQRKRLVS
+1964 STPPPNPETSGQRKRLVS

>member
-14 VKGIFGIRPT
+14 VKGIFGLGSPRP
-24 HISTKPSEPKP
+24 PSKQTESKP
-35 SEFIITQDILK
+35 SEFIITLDILK
-46 ELSPECGIN
+46 ELHPDCGLS
-55 NRIKVINH
+55 NRIRVANH
-63 VCDLAKSKKFEQ
+63 VSDLAKAKKFEEH
-75 NAVEAVWKAVED
+75 AVEAVWKAVED
-87 MLQTDSPP
+87 MLTPEQPP
-95 EARHAVLQLLRAII
+95 EARHAVLLLLRAVIQ
-109 HGQGESLGPLRA
+109 GQGERLGPMRA
-121 YFFKLIWLYQPSNE
+121 FFFKVIRDYQPSNE
-135 DLPERLG
+135 DLSDRLE

-152 DITYLEEDIARFVLL
+152 DITYLEEDIAGFVLL
-167 WMDMGLTADFL
+167 WMDIGLTADFL

-193 QNVSL
+193 QNVSV

-211 SSTDIEVA
+211 ASTDIEMA

-231 LPSDSLTIFIITLC
+231 LPSDSLTVFIITLC

-271 SAIYTMCHI
+271 SAIYTMCRI
-280 MEERAYTEDAALLRG
+280 MEERAYMEDSPLLRG

-317 TLVLPSFFKA
+317 TLVLPSFYKA
-327 MACANELVSYEIVL
+327 MWCANEMVSYEIVL

-372 IQTIGSPELKSIV
+372 IQSIGSAELKSIV
-385 YELLST
+385 FELLTT

-396 EQNGYHGSCDK
+396 EQNGFHGSSDK

-445 LHRLMEKFFRNETRS
+445 LHRLMEKFFRNESRS

-487 VVVIPQLGQIAEDR
+487 VVVVPQLSGIAEDR
-501 DLLVRKQA
+501 DLAVRRQA
-509 TQLLVDLAEGC
+509 TQLLVDLAESC
-520 STHHFNSLLDII
+520 STHHFTSLLDII
-532 ERVASRPLI
+532 QRVASRSLVCPGPLEV
-541 AGSMDGERDLT
+541 SERDPT
-552 AESPMEDVKTAILG
+552 AESPMEDVRTAIRG
-566 LLEILQSKM
+566 LLEILQSKL
-575 YSVPAS
+575 YSLPAS
-581 HASRVYEMLI
+581 HASRVYELLI
-591 SHLQLHYKHKY
+591 GHLQLHYKSKY
-602 TSPIASS
+602 SSAVACS

-618 LLMRADSLHR
+618 LMMRTDSLHR
-628 LGVPN
+628 LGFLS
-633 KDGVMRFSPYCHCDM
+633 KDGVLRFSPYCHCDM

-653 RVSEKK
+653 RGSEKK

-671 APPVVPPSSIRTAY
+671 APSSSTTTAPSSSIRTAC
-685 LPYNLAFTVVLQCLK
+685 LPYSPAFNVLLQCLK
-700 MDADW
+700 METDW
-705 KVLKLVLDKLP
+705 KVLKLVLDKMP
-716 WTLQYKVLLLTS
+716 WTLQYKVLLLSS

-736 SILCSMVTDRMIGER
+736 STLCSMVTDRLISER
-751 LKRAPDGFARTDVQ
+751 LKKTPDGFSRTDVQ
-765 LAVVPVLTALTSY
+765 LAVVPVLTAITSY
-778 HSYLE
+778 HNYLE
-783 QPRQR
+783 QARQR
-788 ELVQCLETGLICRC
+788 ELVQCLEAGLIYRC

-858 YANFVAEQYVSVFA
+858 YAYFVAEQYVSVFA
-872 ISLPYTNPFKF
+872 ISLPYTNPSKF
-883 NQYIVSLAHHVIAMW
+883 NQYIVSLAHHVISMW
-898 FIRCRLPFRKDFVQ
+898 FIRCRLTFRKDFVQ

-920 NALLPFDDTL
+920 NALMPFDDTQDT
-930 EQSSFRARS
+930 QSSFRARS
-939 TSLNERPKSLR
+939 TSLNERPK
-950 AVKVA
+950 
-955 KQGPSNNSP
+955 
-964 IKELKDLSA
+964 
-973 MDAFRSRSIS
+973 
-983 VSEHAVRRMQTSNT
+983 RMHTSST
-997 TCSLGSA
+997 TCSLGSS
-1004 DENAVLQADD
+1004 DENTVSQADD
-1014 TLKTVHLELT
+1014 GLKTVHLELT

-1049 DFLLSGG
+1049 EFLLAGG
-1056 QSMTW
+1056 RSMTW
-1061 LVGNKLVTITTSGGA
+1061 LVGNKLITITTSGGV
-1076 RTQALLGLDMTER
+1076 RSQALLGMDMAER
-1089 PGGGAVEMTRS
+1089 LGGGGEMTRS

-1110 EAPAKLESQSSLQLN
+1110 EAPAKLESQSSQQLN
-1125 SRNAR
+1125 RASR
-1130 IRQRSMS
+1130 IRVRSMS
-1137 GGHALRGGPAQSLS
+1137 GGHALRAGPAQSLS
-1151 PLVSPSDGEL
+1151 PLVSPSEGGEL
-1161 CGPLPPP
+1161 CGVPLSPP
-1168 GPPLEGL
+1168 
-1175 GALRGAA
+1175 
-1182 ATAADEQQS
+1182 
-1191 SASSSTAAPP
+1191 SSSSGPCLDGLEPPSPSPCAPP
-1201 PLKEKASLAEF
+1201 KDPLKDKPSLAEF
-1212 VPMLTQG
+1212 LPVLTQG

-1241 PSPFSSELGNMPLQD
+1241 PSPFSSELGNMPLQE
-1256 LSSVLMAMEGIKEAP
+1256 LSSVLMAMEGVKEPPTQTASAP
-1271 PAPPATATTVTGT
+1271 ASTATPAPTPVVLNPPGPIQ
-1284 GNTGNTAATT
+1284 GG
-1294 GNTGTATGNTAAA
+1294 
-1307 APADAPQALSKPSLI
+1307 KPGLI
-1322 QRSNTVGALA
+1322 QRSNT
-1332 SLCPPALL
+1332 
-1340 QGRLL
+1340 
-1345 RSISWADSV
+1345 DSV
-1354 VVLEEGAAAGMGVGV
+1354 VVLEGTGV
-1369 GGPRGLDSLDLEEFE
+1369 RGHVDYPSDCPEAEKFE
-1384 AMPTEPIFMSDK
+1384 AMPSEPIYIAADK
-1396 FTTSS
+1396 FTKALPPRTLSRSS
-1401 SNKTTPAPPPLSRT
+1401 SS
-1415 SSTSSQDDEKS
+1415 SSQEDEKS
-1426 TLEEVSEGAIPID
+1426 TLEEVSEGFIPID
-1439 QAPLGLSSA
+1439 QPPLAPSTPGSQ
-1448 AVGLQRNIA
+1448 GPE
-1457 DDDDLP
+1457 LP
-1463 FAHSQTLNKSSS
+1463 FQTQTQNQPETQTLNKSSS

-1482 PEAFAKA
+1482 PEAFPK
-1489 TAAAASSSGMG
+1489 
-1500 LGSSSAASGTAGAS
+1500 
-1514 GVGDVPR
+1514 
-1521 VRTPVEGGK
+1521 
-1530 PQGGDREV
+1530 
-1538 VGGGGGG
+1538 
-1545 GGGGGESG
+1545 
-1553 GQGDSVSTAA
+1553 
-1563 TTTTASATAGGGTG
+1563 TTT
-1577 ATGAGSGTAA
+1577 
-1587 VAGPG
+1587 GPG
-1592 AGNGVGGGS
+1592 AGGGEAPGVRSPSEAKSQPQQPPVEKEMEKVESGGGVNRQNQS
-1601 LSSSSSAPRMR
+1601 GDTTPVTGGLSGTSGGGGDSSSSQGVRMR
-1612 LECPAPAKPG
+1612 LEFPAPHQPG
-1622 PLSPSGHRPRGHTIS
+1622 PLSPSGGHRPRGHTIS

-1646 RKMDRDAYHNRSGGP
+1646 RIGGDAYHTTRPGP
-1661 GSNAEKASGLSPSFV
+1661 TNTEKTSGLSPSFV

-1698 SELIDRAVKVL
+1698 SQLIDRAVKVL

-1721 VVFVGPGQVSNE
+1721 VVFVGAGQVFNE

-1745 YAQFLTGLGKL
+1745 YAGFLTGLGKL

-1761 CDPDQVFL
+1761 CDPDQIFL

-1798 LMPNRESDKGCCNK
+1798 LMPNRDSDKGCCNK

-1820 VVVVY
+1820 VMVVY
-1825 NDSSEEYKLG
+1825 NDSGEEYKLG

-1842 FVEVV
+1842 FVEVI
-1847 IKPLDYD
+1847 IKPLDYG

-1874 AKIVSDR
+1874 VKIVSDQ

-1903 RANPLDAYASKW
+1903 RANPSDAYASKW
-1915 LARLRHIKRIRT
+1915 LARLRHIKRLRT

-1938 PGISLTQSHSSMSK
+1938 PGISLTQSHSSQTK
-1952 SSGVHHQQQQQG
+1952 QSSYQQVSGGG
-1964 SLSANDSGQRKRLVS
+1964 SNTDSSGQRKRLVS

>member
-14 VKGIFGIRPT
+14 VKGMFGLGPPRP
-24 HISTKPSEPKP
+24 PSKQSDTKP
-35 SEFIITQDILK
+35 SEFIITTDIIK
-46 ELSPECGIN
+46 ELHPDCGLS
-55 NRIKVINH
+55 NRVRMMNH
-63 VCDLAKSKKFEQ
+63 VCDLAKTKKFEEH
-75 NAVEAVWKAVED
+75 AVEAVWKAVED
-87 MLQTDSPP
+87 MLSPEQPP

-109 HGQGESLGPLRA
+109 QGQGERLGPLRA
-121 YFFKLIWLYQPSNE
+121 YFFKEIRDYQPCNE
-135 DLPERLG
+135 DLSDRLE

-167 WMDMGLTADFL
+167 WMDIGFTSDFL

-193 QNVSL
+193 QNVSI

-231 LPSDSLTIFIITLC
+231 LPSDSLTVFIITLC

-271 SAIYTMCHI
+271 SAIYTMCRI
-280 MEERAYTEDAALLRG
+280 MEERVYMEDAPLLRG

-317 TLVLPSFFKA
+317 TLVLPSFYKA
-327 MACANELVSYEIVL
+327 MSCANEVVSYEIVL

-372 IQTIGSPELKSIV
+372 IQTIGSAELKAIV
-385 YELLST
+385 YELLTT

-396 EQNGYHGSCDK
+396 EQNGYHGSTEK

-445 LHRLMEKFFRNETRS
+445 LYRLMEKFFRNETRS

-475 TNRQLYEEELIE
+475 TNRQLYEDELIE
-487 VVVIPQLGQIAEDR
+487 MVVIPQLSGIAEDR
-501 DLLVRKQA
+501 DLAVRKQA

-520 STHHFNSLLDII
+520 NTHHFTSLLDII
-532 ERVASRPLI
+532 ERVASRSLVCSGPLEV
-541 AGSMDGERDLT
+541 SERDPT
-552 AESPMEDVKTAILG
+552 TESSMEDVRTAILG
-566 LLEILQSKM
+566 LLEILQSKL
-575 YSVPAS
+575 YSLPAS
-581 HASRVYEMLI
+581 HASRVYELLI
-591 SHLQLHYKHKY
+591 SHLQLHYKNKY
-602 TSPIASS
+602 CSAIASS
-609 IRLQVFDFL
+609 IRLQVFDFFL
-618 LLMRADSLHR
+618 MMRADSLHR

-633 KDGVMRFSPYCHCDM
+633 KDRVMRFSPYCYCDA

-653 RVSEKK
+653 RSSEKK
-659 PAGSVSPPAGSP
+659 PTGSTSPPAGSP
-671 APPVVPPSSIRTAY
+671 APPAAPSASTGSIRSAS
-685 LPYNLAFTVVLQCLK
+685 LPYAPAFSVLLQCLK
-700 MDADW
+700 METDW

-728 PCSIDQLC
+728 LCSLDQLC
-736 SILCSMVTDRMIGER
+736 STLCCMVTDRLISER
-751 LKRAPDGFARTDVQ
+751 LKKTPEGFSRTDVQ
-765 LAVVPVLTALTSY
+765 LAVVPVLTAITSY
-778 HSYLE
+778 HNYLE
-783 QPRQR
+783 QSRQR
-788 ELVQCLETGLICRC
+788 ELVQCLETGLIYRC

-872 ISLPYTNPFKF
+872 ISLPYTNPSKF

-920 NALLPFDDTL
+920 NALLPFDDGH

-939 TSLNERPKSLR
+939 TSLNERPK
-950 AVKVA
+950 
-955 KQGPSNNSP
+955 
-964 IKELKDLSA
+964 
-973 MDAFRSRSIS
+973 
-983 VSEHAVRRMQTSNT
+983 RMHTSTT

-1004 DENAVLQADD
+1004 DENAVTQADEG
-1014 TLKTVHLELT
+1014 LKTVHLELT

-1049 DFLLSGG
+1049 EFLLAGG
-1056 QSMTW
+1056 RSMTW
-1061 LVGNKLVTITTSGGA
+1061 LVGNKLVTITTSGGV
-1076 RTQALLGLDMTER
+1076 RTQALLGLDMADR
-1089 PGGGAVEMTRS
+1089 LGGGGEMTRS
-1100 DPSLHTRQTK
+1100 DPSLHTRITK
-1110 EAPAKLESQSSLQLN
+1110 EAPAKLESQSSQQH
-1125 SRNAR
+1125 SRATR
-1130 IRQRSMS
+1130 IRVRSMS
-1137 GGHALRGGPAQSLS
+1137 GGHALRAGPAQSLS
-1151 PLVSPSDGEL
+1151 PLVSPSEGEL
-1161 CGPLPPP
+1161 AAPLSPPSGSTLDGL
-1168 GPPLEGL
+1168 GPPSSI
-1175 GALRGAA
+1175 
-1182 ATAADEQQS
+1182 S
-1191 SASSSTAAPP
+1191 SAPSAPP
-1201 PLKEKASLAEF
+1201 PLKDNPSLAEF
-1212 VPMLTQG
+1212 VPILTQG

-1241 PSPFSSELGNMPLQD
+1241 PSPFSSELGNMPLQE
-1256 LSSVLMAMEGIKEAP
+1256 LSSVLMAMEGVKEPPSQTASAP
-1271 PAPPATATTVTGT
+1271 AST
-1284 GNTGNTAATT
+1284 
-1294 GNTGTATGNTAAA
+1294 A
-1307 APADAPQALSKPSLI
+1307 APAPAPISEPLTQTHSSVGGKANLI
-1322 QRSNTVGALA
+1322 QRSNT
-1332 SLCPPALL
+1332 
-1340 QGRLL
+1340 
-1345 RSISWADSV
+1345 DSV
-1354 VVLEEGAAAGMGVGV
+1354 VVLEEGSGVTTANT
-1369 GGPRGLDSLDLEEFE
+1369 PPDWLESEEFE
-1384 AMPTEPIFMSDK
+1384 AMPSDPIFMSADK
-1396 FTTSS
+1396 FP
-1401 SNKTTPAPPPLSRT
+1401 KTPPPGTLSRS

-1439 QAPLGLSSA
+1439 QPTQGLSTPGSQ
-1448 AVGLQRNIA
+1448 GPE
-1457 DDDDLP
+1457 LP
-1463 FAHSQTLNKSSS
+1463 FQTHTQSQGHGLNKSSS

-1482 PEAFAKA
+1482 PEAFSKA
-1489 TAAAASSSGMG
+1489 AMESETAPGDASW
-1500 LGSSSAASGTAGAS
+1500 
-1514 GVGDVPR
+1514 PR
-1521 VRTPVEGGK
+1521 APSDGK
-1530 PQGGDREV
+1530 PQPQQPHFEKEKVEGST
-1538 VGGGGGG
+1538 GGGGDVNGLGG
-1545 GGGGGESG
+1545 QSQGGESPG
-1553 GQGDSVSTAA
+1553 VVS
-1563 TTTTASATAGGGTG
+1563 SQGGG
-1577 ATGAGSGTAA
+1577 A
-1587 VAGPG
+1587 
-1592 AGNGVGGGS
+1592 
-1601 LSSSSSAPRMR
+1601 RMR
-1612 LECPAPAKPG
+1612 LEFPAAAALPG
-1622 PLSPSGHRPRGHTIS
+1622 PISPSGGHRPRGHTIS

-1646 RKMDRDAYHNRSGGP
+1646 RRTERDSYHSRPGP
-1661 GSNAEKASGLSPSFV
+1661 SNTEKISGLSPSFV

-1698 SELIDRAVKVL
+1698 TQVIDRAVKVL

-1721 VVFVGPGQVSNE
+1721 VVFVGAGQVNNE
-1733 VSILSNE
+1733 VAILSNE

-1745 YAQFLTGLGKL
+1745 YAAFLTGLGKL

-1761 CDPDQVFL
+1761 CDPDQIFL

-1820 VVVVY
+1820 VMVVY
-1825 NDSSEEYKLG
+1825 NDSGEEYKLG

-1842 FVEVV
+1842 FVEVI
-1847 IKPLDYD
+1847 IKPLDYEC
-1854 SNLVT
+1854 NLVT
-1859 LQCRKDLEGLVDTSV
+1859 LQCRKDLEGLVDTTV

-1903 RANPLDAYASKW
+1903 RANPSDAYASKW

-1927 RAQEEIQSRPT
+1927 RAQEDIQSRST
-1938 PGISLTQSHSSMSK
+1938 PGISLTQGHTQQNK
-1952 SSGVHHQQQQQG
+1952 SFQQNTPA
-1964 SLSANDSGQRKRLVS
+1964 ANPEASGQRKRLVS

>member
-14 VKGIFGIRPT
+14 VKGIFGLGPPRP
-24 HISTKPSEPKP
+24 PSKQSDHKP
-35 SEFIITQDILK
+35 SEFIITADIIK
-46 ELSPECGIN
+46 ELHPECGLN
-55 NRIKVINH
+55 NRLRTVNH
-63 VCDLAKSKKFEQ
+63 ICDLAKTKRFEEH
-75 NAVEAVWKAVED
+75 AVEAVWKAVED
-87 MLQTDSPP
+87 ILTQEQPP

-109 HGQGESLGPLRA
+109 QGQGERLGALRA
-121 YFFKLIWLYQPSNE
+121 YFFNVIRDYQPCNE
-135 DLPERLG
+135 DLSDRLE

-167 WMDMGLTADFL
+167 WMDIGLTSDFL
-178 HVLVNLVKFNSCYLD
+178 YVLVNLVKFNSCYLD
-193 QNVSL
+193 QNVSI

-231 LPSDSLTIFIITLC
+231 LPSDSLGVFIITLC
-245 RTVNVKEFCESCWKL
+245 RTVNVKEFCESCWNL
-260 MRKVLGTHLGH
+260 MRKVCGTHLGH
-271 SAIYTMCHI
+271 SAIYTMCRI
-280 MEERAYTEDAALLRG
+280 MEERVYMEDAPLLRG
-295 AVFFVGMA
+295 AVFFIGMA

-317 TLVLPSFFKA
+317 TLVLPSFYKA
-327 MACANELVSYEIVL
+327 MSCANEVVSYEIVL

-372 IQTIGSPELKSIV
+372 IQAIGSAELKAIV
-385 YELLST
+385 YELLTT

-396 EQNGYHGSCDK
+396 EQNGYHGSTEK

-445 LHRLMEKFFRNETRS
+445 LHRLMEKFFRNEGRS

-475 TNRQLYEEELIE
+475 TNRQLYEDELIE
-487 VVVIPQLGQIAEDR
+487 MVVIPQLSGIAEDR
-501 DLLVRKQA
+501 DLAVTKQA

-520 STHHFNSLLDII
+520 NTHHFTSLLDII
-532 ERVASRPLI
+532 ERVASRSLVCSGPVDV
-541 AGSMDGERDLT
+541 SEREHT
-552 AESPMEDVKTAILG
+552 AESPMEDVRTAILG
-566 LLEILQSKM
+566 LLEILQSKL
-575 YSVPAS
+575 YSLPAS
-581 HASRVYEMLI
+581 HATRVYELLI
-591 SHLQLHYKHKY
+591 SHLQLHYKNKY
-602 TSPIASS
+602 YSMIASS
-609 IRLQVFDFL
+609 IRLQVFDFFL
-618 LLMRADSLHR
+618 MMRADSLHR
-628 LGVPN
+628 VGVPN
-633 KDGVMRFSPYCHCDM
+633 KDGAMRFSPYCYCDM

-653 RVSEKK
+653 RPNEKK
-659 PAGSVSPPAGSP
+659 PTSPPASG
-671 APPVVPPSSIRTAY
+671 PPPPTPQPSSITATIRSAN
-685 LPYNLAFTVVLQCLK
+685 LPYSPAFSVLLQCLK
-700 MDADW
+700 METDW
-705 KVLKLVLDKLP
+705 KVLKLVLEKLP

-728 PCSIDQLC
+728 PCSLDQLC
-736 SILCSMVTDRMIGER
+736 SSLCCMVTDRLISER
-751 LKRAPDGFARTDVQ
+751 LKKTPEGFSRTDVQ
-765 LAVVPVLTALTSY
+765 LAVVPVLTAITSY
-778 HSYLE
+778 HTYLE
-783 QPRQR
+783 QSRQR
-788 ELVQCLETGLICRC
+788 ELVQCLETGLIYRC

-872 ISLPYTNPFKF
+872 ISLPYTNPSKF

-920 NALLPFDDTL
+920 NALLPFDDGH

-939 TSLNERPKSLR
+939 TSLNERPK
-950 AVKVA
+950 
-955 KQGPSNNSP
+955 
-964 IKELKDLSA
+964 
-973 MDAFRSRSIS
+973 
-983 VSEHAVRRMQTSNT
+983 RMQTSST

-1004 DENAVLQADD
+1004 DENAVTQADEG
-1014 TLKTVHLELT
+1014 LKTVHLELT

-1049 DFLLSGG
+1049 EFLLAGG
-1056 QSMTW
+1056 RSMTW
-1061 LVGNKLVTITTSGGA
+1061 LVGNKLVTITTSGGI
-1076 RTQALLGLDMTER
+1076 RTQALLGLDMADR
-1089 PGGGAVEMTRS
+1089 LGGGGEMTRS
-1100 DPSLHTRQTK
+1100 DPSLHTRITK
-1110 EAPAKLESQSSLQLN
+1110 EAPAKLESQSSQQQ
-1125 SRNAR
+1125 SRATR
-1130 IRQRSMS
+1130 IRVRSMS
-1137 GGHALRGGPAQSLS
+1137 GGHALRAGPAQSLS
-1151 PLVSPSDGEL
+1151 PLVSPSEGEL
-1161 CGPLPPP
+1161 
-1168 GPPLEGL
+1168 
-1175 GALRGAA
+1175 AA
-1182 ATAADEQQS
+1182 QLSPS
-1191 SASSSTAAPP
+1191 SAPTLDGLSPPSSTSATPSAPP
-1201 PLKEKASLAEF
+1201 PLKDNPGLAEF

-1241 PSPFSSELGNMPLQD
+1241 PSPFSSELGNMPLQE
-1256 LSSVLMAMEGIKEAP
+1256 LSTVLMAMEGVKEPPPQTASAP
-1271 PAPPATATTVTGT
+1271 ASTATPAPVEPFSQTHSSAG
-1284 GNTGNTAATT
+1284 G
-1294 GNTGTATGNTAAA
+1294 
-1307 APADAPQALSKPSLI
+1307 KPHLI
-1322 QRSNTVGALA
+1322 QRSNTVSG
-1332 SLCPPALL
+1332 SLWFLGQGCAPVGPPTPS
-1340 QGRLL
+1340 RLY

-1354 VVLEEGAAAGMGVGV
+1354 VVLEEGSGVTTAQT
-1369 GGPRGLDSLDLEEFE
+1369 PSDWLESEEFE
-1384 AMPTEPIFMSDK
+1384 PMPSDPIFISAGK
-1396 FTTSS
+1396 FP
-1401 SNKTTPAPPPLSRT
+1401 KAPPPGTLSRS

-1439 QAPLGLSSA
+1439 QPTHGLSTP
-1448 AVGLQRNIA
+1448 G
-1457 DDDDLP
+1457 
-1463 FAHSQTLNKSSS
+1463 SQELLFQGNNQSQGHGLNKSSS

-1482 PEAFAKA
+1482 SEAFSKVTLESETVLGDAAQRRGPSEAKA
-1489 TAAAASSSGMG
+1489 QPPMERESAGGDLSG
-1500 LGSSSAASGTAGAS
+1500 LTTQTQ
-1514 GVGDVPR
+1514 V
-1521 VRTPVEGGK
+1521 VEG
-1530 PQGGDREV
+1530 PPP
-1538 VGGGGGG
+1538 
-1545 GGGGGESG
+1545 SG
-1553 GQGDSVSTAA
+1553 GA
-1563 TTTTASATAGGGTG
+1563 
-1577 ATGAGSGTAA
+1577 
-1587 VAGPG
+1587 
-1592 AGNGVGGGS
+1592 
-1601 LSSSSSAPRMR
+1601 RMR
-1612 LECPAPAKPG
+1612 LEFPPTGAQPG
-1622 PLSPSGHRPRGHTIS
+1622 PISPSGGHRPRGHTIS

-1646 RKMDRDAYHNRSGGP
+1646 RRTERDSYHSRPGP
-1661 GSNAEKASGLSPSFV
+1661 SNADKMSGLSPSFV

-1698 SELIDRAVKVL
+1698 TQVIDRAVKVL

-1721 VVFVGPGQVSNE
+1721 VIFVGASQVNNE
-1733 VSILSNE
+1733 VAILSNE

-1745 YAQFLTGLGKL
+1745 YAAFLTGLGKL

-1761 CDPDQVFL
+1761 CDPDQIFL

-1791 AIFHIAT
+1791 TIFHIAT

-1820 VVVVY
+1820 VMVVY
-1825 NDSSEEYKLG
+1825 NDSGEEYKLG

-1842 FVEVV
+1842 FVEVI
-1847 IKPLDYD
+1847 IKPLDYEC
-1854 SNLVT
+1854 NLVS
-1859 LQCRKDLEGLVDTSV
+1859 LQCRKDLEGLVDTTV
-1874 AKIVSDR
+1874 AKIVSDS

-1903 RANPLDAYASKW
+1903 RANPSDAYASKW

-1927 RAQEEIQSRPT
+1927 RAHEDIQSRST
-1938 PGISLTQSHSSMSK
+1938 PGISLTQGHAQQNKSFQQSSAASNPE
-1952 SSGVHHQQQQQG
+1952 S
-1964 SLSANDSGQRKRLVS
+1964 SGQRKRLVS

>member
-6 SKESLKDK
+6 SKESLRDR
-14 VKGIFGIRPT
+14 VKGIFGLGPTRPHSKQT
-24 HISTKPSEPKP
+24 ESKP
-35 SEFIITQDILK
+35 SEFIITLDILM
-46 ELSPECGIN
+46 ELSAEYSLHH
-55 NRIKVINH
+55 RIRVINH
-63 VCDLAKSKKFEQ
+63 VCELAKSKKFEEH
-75 NAVEAVWKAVED
+75 AVEAVWKAVED
-87 MLQTDSPP
+87 MMQPEQPP
-95 EARHAVLQLLRAII
+95 EAHHAVLVLLRAII
-109 HGQGESLGPLRA
+109 QGQGERLGPLRA
-121 YFFKLIWLYQPSNE
+121 YFFKIILDYQPSNE
-135 DLPERLG
+135 DLAERLE

-152 DITYLEEDIARFVLL
+152 DITYLEEEIARFVLL
-167 WMDMGLTADFL
+167 WMDIGLSSDFL

-193 QNVSL
+193 ENVSL

-231 LPSDSLTIFIITLC
+231 LPSDSLTVFIITLC

-271 SAIYTMCHI
+271 SAIYTMCRI
-280 MEERAYTEDAALLRG
+280 MEERVYSEDAALLRG

-317 TLVLPSFFKA
+317 TLVLPSFYKA
-327 MACANELVSYEIVL
+327 MSCANEVVSYEIVL
-341 SITRLIKKYGK
+341 SITRLIKKYGR
-352 ELQVVTWDILLGIIE
+352 ELHVVTWDILLSIIE

-372 IQTIGSPELKSIV
+372 IQTMGSPDLKVIV

-396 EQNGYHGSCDK
+396 EQNDFHGSSQR

-436 PAKDGWIQS
+436 PAKDGWLQN
-445 LHRLMEKFFRNETRS
+445 LLKLMEKFFRNESRT

-501 DLLVRKQA
+501 DLSVRKPA

-520 STHHFNSLLDII
+520 STHHFSSLLDII
-532 ERVASRPLI
+532 EKVARPLTC
-541 AGSMDGERDLT
+541 SMEGERELSV
-552 AESPMEDVKTAILG
+552 ESPMEDVRTAILG
-566 LLEILQSKM
+566 LLDILQSKL
-575 YSVPAS
+575 YSLPAS
-581 HASRVYEMLI
+581 HASRVYELLI
-591 SHLQLHYKHKY
+591 SHLQLHYKNKY
-602 TSPIASS
+602 YSAAGSS
-609 IRLQVFDFL
+609 IRLKVFDFL
-618 LLMRADSLHR
+618 LMMRADSLHR

-633 KDGVMRFSPYCHCDM
+633 KDGVLRFSPYCHCDV
-648 GEPEK
+648 GESEK
-653 RVSEKK
+653 RVTDKK
-659 PAGSVSPPAGSP
+659 PTGTVASPTGSP
-671 APPVVPPSSIRTAY
+671 TPAAPPSSIRTAF
-685 LPYNLAFTVVLQCLK
+685 LPYSLAFSVLLQCLK
-700 MDADW
+700 METDW
-705 KVLKLVLDKLP
+705 KVLKLVLDKMSC
-716 WTLQYKVLLLTS
+716 TIQYKVLIRTS
-728 PCSIDQLC
+728 PCNIDHLC
-736 SILCSMVTDRMIGER
+736 STLSGENTSR
-751 LKRAPDGFARTDVQ
+751 LKKTPDGFSLTDVQ

-783 QPRQR
+783 QSRQR
-788 ELVQCLETGLICRC
+788 ELVQCLEKGLIYRC

-872 ISLPYTNPFKF
+872 ISLPYTNPSKF

-898 FIRCRLPFRKDFVQ
+898 FIRCRLAFRKDFVQ

-920 NALLPFDDTL
+920 NALLPFDDTH

-950 AVKVA
+950 TTKVA
-955 KQGPSNNSP
+955 KQGPSANSP
-964 IKELKDLSA
+964 VKDLKDLSA

-983 VSEHAVRRMQTSNT
+983 VSEHAVRRMQTSST

-1004 DENAVLQADD
+1004 DENAVMQADD
-1014 TLKTVHLELT
+1014 ALKTVHLELT

-1049 DFLLSGG
+1049 EFLLSGG
-1056 QSMTW
+1056 PSMTW
-1061 LVGNKLVTITTSGGA
+1061 LVGNKLVTITTSGGS
-1076 RTQALLGLDMTER
+1076 RTQALLGLDMAER
-1089 PGGGAVEMTRS
+1089 PGGGEMTRS

-1110 EAPAKLESQSSLQLN
+1110 EAPPKLESQSGQQIS
-1125 SRNAR
+1125 SSTRTR
-1130 IRQRSMS
+1130 VRSIS
-1137 GGHALRGGPAQSLS
+1137 GGHALRAGPAQSLS
-1151 PLVSPSDGEL
+1151 PLVASPEGEYS
-1161 CGPLPPP
+1161 GPLPPP
-1168 GPPLEGL
+1168 GPPLEVL
-1175 GALRGAA
+1175 GSQRGV
-1182 ATAADEQQS
+1182 DEHPTPSASQS
-1191 SASSSTAAPP
+1191 SA
-1201 PLKEKASLAEF
+1201 PLKDKSSLAEF

-1241 PSPFSSELGNMPLQD
+1241 PSPFSSELGNIPLQE
-1256 LSSVLMAMEGIKEAP
+1256 LSSVLMAMDGVKEPQSEAP
-1271 PAPPATATTVTGT
+1271 V
-1284 GNTGNTAATT
+1284 
-1294 GNTGTATGNTAAA
+1294 
-1307 APADAPQALSKPSLI
+1307 PQLQGRPCPI
-1322 QRSNTVGALA
+1322 QRSNTGELP
-1332 SLCPPALL
+1332 SL
-1340 QGRLL
+1340 
-1345 RSISWADSV
+1345 
-1354 VVLEEGAAAGMGVGV
+1354 
-1369 GGPRGLDSLDLEEFE
+1369 
-1384 AMPTEPIFMSDK
+1384 
-1396 FTTSS
+1396 
-1401 SNKTTPAPPPLSRT
+1401 KTTLFLDTYKRCSRT
-1415 SSTSSQDDEKS
+1415 SFVSSLLKSSSTSSQDDEKS
-1426 TLEEVSEGAIPID
+1426 TLEEVSEGGIPID
-1439 QAPLGLSSA
+1439 QPPLALSTPGHQETDVS
-1448 AVGLQRNIA
+1448 L
-1457 DDDDLP
+1457 
-1463 FAHSQTLNKSSS
+1463 SQATTLSKSSS

-1482 PEAFAKA
+1482 PEAFTKA
-1489 TAAAASSSGMG
+1489 AVQ
-1500 LGSSSAASGTAGAS
+1500 SAAGGDLLSSRIPTVQAGEREAS
-1514 GVGDVPR
+1514 G
-1521 VRTPVEGGK
+1521 
-1530 PQGGDREV
+1530 
-1538 VGGGGGG
+1538 
-1545 GGGGGESG
+1545 ESVI
-1553 GQGDSVSTAA
+1553 S
-1563 TTTTASATAGGGTG
+1563 
-1577 ATGAGSGTAA
+1577 
-1587 VAGPG
+1587 AGP
-1592 AGNGVGGGS
+1592 
-1601 LSSSSSAPRMR
+1601 SSSSASVSVSSSSTSRMR
-1612 LECPAPAKPG
+1612 LEFPTAQPG
-1622 PLSPSGHRPRGHTIS
+1622 PLSPAGHRPRGHTIS

-1646 RKMDRDAYHNRSGGP
+1646 RKMDRDSYHNRGAA
-1661 GSNAEKASGLSPSFV
+1661 SNTEKSSGLSPSFV

-1685 FGNEANKPLLLPK
+1685 FGSEANKPLLLPK
-1698 SELIDRAVKVL
+1698 SQAN
-1709 DQMPPY
+1709 
-1715 DTHKIG
+1715 
-1721 VVFVGPGQVSNE
+1721 NE

-1761 CDPDQVFL
+1761 CDPDQIFL

-1825 NDSSEEYKLG
+1825 NDSGEEYKLG

-1842 FVEVV
+1842 FVEVL
-1847 IKPLDYD
+1847 IKPLDYE

-1896 ASLVHQY
+1896 ASLVHQC
-1903 RANPLDAYASKW
+1903 RANPSDAYASKW

-1927 RAQEEIQSRPT
+1927 RSRPT
-1938 PGISLTQSHSSMSK
+1938 HAVSLTQSHAPMQNK
-1952 SSGVHHQQQQQG
+1952 PAHQPSG
-1964 SLSANDSGQRKRLVS
+1964 SAANPDAGQRKRLVS

>member
-14 VKGIFGIRPT
+14 VKGIFGLGPPRP
-24 HISTKPSEPKP
+24 PSKQSDTKP
-35 SEFIITQDILK
+35 SEFIITADIIR
-46 ELSPECGIN
+46 ELHPDCGLS
-55 NRIKVINH
+55 NRVRMMNH
-63 VCDLAKSKKFEQ
+63 VCDLAKTKKFEEH
-75 NAVEAVWKAVED
+75 AVEAVWKAVED
-87 MLQTDSPP
+87 MLTPEQPP

-109 HGQGESLGPLRA
+109 QGQGERLGPLRA
-121 YFFKLIWLYQPSNE
+121 YFFKVIRDYQPCNE
-135 DLPERLG
+135 DLSDRLE

-167 WMDMGLTADFL
+167 WMDIGLTSDFL

-193 QNVSL
+193 QNVSI

-231 LPSDSLTIFIITLC
+231 LPSDSLTVFIITLC

-271 SAIYTMCHI
+271 SAIYTMCRI
-280 MEERAYTEDAALLRG
+280 MEERVYMEDAPLLRG

-317 TLVLPSFFKA
+317 TLVLPSFYKA
-327 MACANELVSYEIVL
+327 MSCANEVVSYEIVL

-372 IQTIGSPELKSIV
+372 IQTIGSAELKAIV
-385 YELLST
+385 YELLTT

-396 EQNGYHGSCDK
+396 EQNGYHGSTEK

-445 LHRLMEKFFRNETRS
+445 LHRLMEKFFRTETRS

-475 TNRQLYEEELIE
+475 TNRQLYEDELIE
-487 VVVIPQLGQIAEDR
+487 MVVIPQLSGIAEDR
-501 DLLVRKQA
+501 DLAVRKQA

-520 STHHFNSLLDII
+520 NTHHFTSLLDII
-532 ERVASRPLI
+532 ERVASRSLVCAGPLEV
-541 AGSMDGERDLT
+541 SERDPT
-552 AESPMEDVKTAILG
+552 AESPMEDVRTAILG
-566 LLEILQSKM
+566 LLEILQSKL
-575 YSVPAS
+575 YSLPAS
-581 HASRVYEMLI
+581 HASRVYELLI
-591 SHLQLHYKHKY
+591 SHLQLHYKNKY
-602 TSPIASS
+602 CSPIASS
-609 IRLQVFDFL
+609 IRLQVFDFFL
-618 LLMRADSLHR
+618 MMRADSLHR

-633 KDGVMRFSPYCHCDM
+633 KDGAMRFSPYCYCDT

-659 PAGSVSPPAGSP
+659 PPGSASPPASSP
-671 APPVVPPSSIRTAY
+671 APPTAPPPSTASIRSAY
-685 LPYNLAFTVVLQCLK
+685 LPYAPAFIVLLQCLK
-700 MDADW
+700 METDW

-728 PCSIDQLC
+728 PCSLDQLC
-736 SILCSMVTDRMIGER
+736 STLCCMVTDRLISER
-751 LKRAPDGFARTDVQ
+751 LKKTPEGFSRTDVQ
-765 LAVVPVLTALTSY
+765 LAVVPVLTAITSY

-783 QPRQR
+783 QSRQR
-788 ELVQCLETGLICRC
+788 ELVQCLETGLIYRC

-872 ISLPYTNPFKF
+872 ISLPYTNPSKF

-920 NALLPFDDTL
+920 NALLPFDDGH
-930 EQSSFRARS
+930 EQSPFRARS
-939 TSLNERPKSLR
+939 TSLNERPK
-950 AVKVA
+950 
-955 KQGPSNNSP
+955 
-964 IKELKDLSA
+964 
-973 MDAFRSRSIS
+973 
-983 VSEHAVRRMQTSNT
+983 RMHTSTT

-1004 DENAVLQADD
+1004 DENAVTQADEG
-1014 TLKTVHLELT
+1014 LKTVHLELT

-1049 DFLLSGG
+1049 EFLLAGG
-1056 QSMTW
+1056 RSMTW
-1061 LVGNKLVTITTSGGA
+1061 LVGNKLVTITTSGGV
-1076 RTQALLGLDMTER
+1076 RTQALLGLDMAER
-1089 PGGGAVEMTRS
+1089 LGGGGEMTRS
-1100 DPSLHTRQTK
+1100 DPSLHTRITK
-1110 EAPAKLESQSSLQLN
+1110 EAPAKLESQSSQQHN
-1125 SRNAR
+1125 RATR
-1130 IRQRSMS
+1130 IRVRSMS
-1137 GGHALRGGPAQSLS
+1137 GGHALRAGPAQSLS
-1151 PLVSPSDGEL
+1151 PLVSPSEGEL
-1161 CGPLPPP
+1161 AAPLSPSSGPTLDGL
-1168 GPPLEGL
+1168 GPP
-1175 GALRGAA
+1175 
-1182 ATAADEQQS
+1182 
-1191 SASSSTAAPP
+1191 SSTSATSAAPP
-1201 PLKEKASLAEF
+1201 PLKDNPSLAEF
-1212 VPMLTQG
+1212 VPILTQG

-1241 PSPFSSELGNMPLQD
+1241 PSPFSSELGNMPLQE
-1256 LSSVLMAMEGIKEAP
+1256 LSSVLMAMEGVKEPPTQTASAP
-1271 PAPPATATTVTGT
+1271 AST
-1284 GNTGNTAATT
+1284 
-1294 GNTGTATGNTAAA
+1294 A
-1307 APADAPQALSKPSLI
+1307 APAPISEPLTQTHSSVGGKANLI
-1322 QRSNTVGALA
+1322 QRSNTVGG
-1332 SLCPPALL
+1332 SLWSLGLGSAPSGPPAP
-1340 QGRLL
+1340 GRLH

-1354 VVLEEGAAAGMGVGV
+1354 VVLEEGSGVTAAHT
-1369 GGPRGLDSLDLEEFE
+1369 PSDWLESEEFE
-1384 AMPTEPIFMSDK
+1384 PMTSDPIFMSADK
-1396 FTTSS
+1396 FT
-1401 SNKTTPAPPPLSRT
+1401 KTPPPGTLSRS

-1439 QAPLGLSSA
+1439 QPTMGPSTPGSQ
-1448 AVGLQRNIA
+1448 GPE
-1457 DDDDLP
+1457 LP
-1463 FAHSQTLNKSSS
+1463 FQIHSQSQGHGLNKSSS

-1482 PEAFAKA
+1482 PEAFTKA
-1489 TAAAASSSGMG
+1489 AMESETV
-1500 LGSSSAASGTAGAS
+1500 LGDTSR
-1514 GVGDVPR
+1514 PR
-1521 VRTPVEGGK
+1521 APSDGK
-1530 PQGGDREV
+1530 PQSQQPHFEKEKMDGSTGGDFNGL
-1538 VGGGGGG
+1538 GGQSQ
-1545 GGGGGESG
+1545 GGE
-1553 GQGDSVSTAA
+1553 
-1563 TTTTASATAGGGTG
+1563 
-1577 ATGAGSGTAA
+1577 
-1587 VAGPG
+1587 GPG
-1592 AGNGVGGGS
+1592 VA
-1601 LSSSSSAPRMR
+1601 SSQSGAARMR
-1612 LECPAPAKPG
+1612 LEFPAAATAQPG
-1622 PLSPSGHRPRGHTIS
+1622 PISPSGGHRPRGHTIS

-1646 RKMDRDAYHNRSGGP
+1646 RRTERDYHSRPGP
-1661 GSNAEKASGLSPSFV
+1661 SNTEKFSGLSPSFV

-1698 SELIDRAVKVL
+1698 TQVIDRAVKVL

-1721 VVFVGPGQVSNE
+1721 VVFVGSGQVNNE

-1745 YAQFLTGLGKL
+1745 YAAFLTGLGKL

-1761 CDPDQVFL
+1761 CDPDQIFL

-1820 VVVVY
+1820 VMVVY
-1825 NDSSEEYKLG
+1825 NDSGEDYKLG

-1842 FVEVV
+1842 FVEVI
-1847 IKPLDYD
+1847 IKPLDYEC
-1854 SNLVT
+1854 NLVT
-1859 LQCRKDLEGLVDTSV
+1859 LQCRKDLEGLVDTTV

-1903 RANPLDAYASKW
+1903 RANPSDAYASKW

-1927 RAQEEIQSRPT
+1927 RAQEDIQSRST
-1938 PGISLTQSHSSMSK
+1938 PGISLTQGHT
-1952 SSGVHHQQQQQG
+1952 QQNKAFQQ
-1964 SLSANDSGQRKRLVS
+1964 STPAPNPEASGQRKRLVS